1 MKHHR
6 TRKAVSL
13 LLSLLMAV
21 QLLPL
26 EAGAASEMA
35 GKKAGD
41 VLFNNGEK
49 DRLFVSETAY
59 SLAPGITEYVT
70 YTNEPDGLNQNIDY
84 FCEVDLSQA
93 EVMTGYAGME
103 NILEKKTI
111 NWRMQTVSGQVE
123 DTQSYFTRSEKYADC
138 TIAAALNADYY
149 NMATGQPTGLLI
161 IDGTVYNPSSGG
173 YYFGID
179 KSGKAVISND
189 KSEAALAELSY
200 AVGGGSLLVNNGQVN
215 VGSGGRNVTYSAI
228 GIKPDGTV
236 VSMVCYGQSYP
247 ISCGYNQFEVAQ
259 MMKARGCQTAVLLDG
274 SGSSTFV
281 SRRDG
286 DSKPQTRNHP
296 SDGQERQ
303 VSSSIFFISRAKA
316 DGIFDHATIAPTNEV
331 YTPGSVVSFTAAG
344 ADRSGA
350 PAPLPSGLTWTVDAD
365 YGTID
370 SATGVFTSNGKT
382 GDVRVYLNQGGTQVG
397 STTITIADPDQ
408 ITFAEASVSMGNGDT
423 GDLGLRVYYQQ
434 REVHYQDGDLDWS
447 IQPTQ
452 YSRKEYVNSTY
463 NYRYKGLSG
472 AVRTDPHP
480 KGITT
485 TMAPPD
491 RLLDHSDTSTGGW
504 GIGDLKGVAL
514 GWVGGGLADDYA
526 EEGWVFASHNFKVV
540 TETEGEQLNK
550 LTVGEVKN
558 NKLTIDPVYTGTDL
572 SAPEHELTATE
583 KTATAITATVTV
595 SSKTNPD
602 IKGSVTLNACKEPSV
617 AMDFEQGEMKIFHGL
632 TQDGASDFRGEF
644 VDGTYTAFSEAK
656 NEKTLK
662 NEGYD
667 VVCVS
672 YVGRQGGSP
681 QIGTATVVNRADG
694 YPVRFGDNSLKVDYD
709 IPGNP
714 SGTDGV
720 CFGPTEEIDLSTLGN
735 PSRIGIWVYIPANTP
750 NLWLRLRY
758 RDGSGNTS
766 QVDFTENDIYRPN
779 NVARNADNGWH
790 YFEADISHLQT
801 PVTIPAGMAV
811 RIMYCAAKQ
820 SQGAAKAWASPV
832 GWVKCKTDANGN
844 IILTDRTDARL
855 TSFTTGEQTGMNIGA
870 TVPETVTLSTTKE
883 TVKIDKVPIPEYL
896 ATFGSGGA
904 CTGTLPYKGSLYFD
918 NLTFVYGS
926 TTEDKTNPVI
936 ESVIVNQE
944 KELQTGMSF
953 ESSSIDI
960 QATYRDSVADDR
972 NNTGVDYAAL
982 YVDGRKVDCI
992 ASTSELRAG
1001 LKLANGSHAIKISV
1015 VDGYGNETAQ
1025 SYQITVNDPE
1035 GEGAPIQVTAHEASA
1050 VLGRTVTLDFTP
1062 RDNSV
1067 ASMTADVQLPAAFA
1081 QDYVLTDAQGNAIEA
1096 TYNSATEVLRFTVD
1110 GAVNSGPMAT
1120 LTVKVPTSAVPG
1132 ANFTCIVSGLAG
1144 EASFS
1149 DTITLPISA
1158 PYTVSAGR
1166 MVVGLPET
1174 CYFLITHSA
1183 SGQPALGVGLYQG
1196 ETLLGTSDAEGKVFV
1211 TVNGEET
1218 TLTVTARDSE
1228 GGVSSAL
1235 TAAVYLPQGKADGTP
1250 THVWRNAAD
1259 SADSLNVGWLADPTK
1274 ADEGAKLRLA
1284 ESQDAL
1290 AEGAVYDGTCRLL
1303 TFTDGAAAYVCGAK
1317 AEDLKSGTTYYYQ
1330 VGDGT
1335 HWSEIRSFTT
1345 GYVNTDVEA
1354 LIFGDL
1360 QESDNTTLTGILNG
1374 LDLTDYDLTIQ
1385 TGDLVDNGG
1394 NYSYWDKTLAML
1406 DGLTGSR
1413 LFAVGNHEQDGSGD
1427 PNTTFYNQGN
1437 SNYYSAVYGNVFVAT
1452 LAYNGFTAESLAKLV
1467 SDAQASN
1474 ATWKILV
1481 MHQPVYYT
1489 NPGAG
1494 MGAVAQKQVYT
1505 AAQEAGIDVVLSGHD
1520 HSYARTEPLYNGAV
1534 DNEKGITY
1542 FICGSL
1548 GEKSYGITDDPDFHF
1563 VKLEGNYNAVYLTLS
1578 TTSDT
1583 LCIRAYDY
1591 SSGNAE
1597 LLDSFTKEKSG
1608 EHSHS
1613 YQWDGGS
1620 RLVCGC
1626 GYNISAA
1633 SYTGYAG
1640 YTLDGKSGQVYFNAG
1655 TLMTGVFAVGEDV
1668 VHHAGEDGF
1677 IHNSETINTAK
1688 CWENGY
1694 LGCWCKDCNKFFQ
1707 MTEKRRQGHLYD
1719 EDHVCTRQVFNTDTF
1734 QWEVCGLQGKDI
1746 ATLDATLAYKYGF
1759 YTGEAKRPAVTV
1771 KDGDYT
1777 LFPQSTYGDYMP
1789 YWENNVNVGLAR
1801 VRIVGYADGPYYG
1814 ERVLTFEVVPQNL
1827 SASDFTT
1834 ETTANSVR
1842 LSWNAAPGAT
1852 QYIVSQNI
1860 DGTWTRLGVT
1870 DAPEYTV
1877 TGLDQ
1882 GEYQFRVRPFAEV
1895 EGVNYYSTKNSPV
1908 VTVTLDASAL
1918 RFSLGSR
1925 VERSYGDEAFI
1936 NAASFDGDTAGFTY
1950 SSGDADVAEVNAET
1964 GEVTIRNAGTAVI
1977 TATNGT
1983 VTGEYRLVVL
1993 PKQVEITWN
2002 IPEDLVYNGQPAQVT
2017 AEVASGLLEGD
2028 DCQVSVSG
2036 GQEIDAGTHTATAAG
2051 LSNPNY
2057 ALSAERTVQYTIQ
2070 PAVLHELIWSN
2081 TELTYTGTP
2090 IAPTATAEAG
2100 VVEGDTVTFAVPT
2113 AVEAGSYVVSAVSRN
2128 SNYVVAEDANTCR
2141 FTIAMPEIT
2150 LAGADGDQLTWYLE
2164 GSTIYVCGITS
2175 AEAVTVS
2182 VTAKLLDGA
2191 QSASAQVTCGQTDG
2205 SVSMGGITY
2214 TVNAEKL
2221 IAALPKIDLAEGET
2235 QMEIPELELGED
2247 AKAELDAAANAED
2260 NGLNGLNASLA
2271 AGAEDLVLNALGE
2284 TKMPENGVEL
2294 KTYGSMT
2301 VVEYVPGTSYTVDI
2315 VPSFELS
2322 EKDSEAEPI
2331 AKGVIANAQLEAPVE
2346 VVLEVPAGI
2355 TLDENTTYIRH
2366 IHEDGSSSYIK
2377 PHRIEG
2383 QTLYFYTDSFSRF
2396 QVVSDSR
2403 SASIAFP
2410 TEDGVQV
2417 RIYGP
2422 ENIGTALPSVEAPE
2436 GKTFK
2441 GWKIGEET
2449 YTSVTEELLDA
2460 LADAEDTVQ
2469 AEPVFQDKEQGGGTI
2484 PGGGGGGICAETYPI
2499 TVAAVENGTVSPD
2512 QQSAAEGDTVTI
2524 TVKAEEG
2531 YQLKSITAVGEDGA
2545 AIALTD
2551 KGDGTY
2557 QFTMPGTAVEIRAE
2571 FVAEKT
2577 FPDVAEGSY
2586 CDEAVKW
2593 AVKNGI
2599 TLGFA
2604 NGLFAP
2610 EQSCTRAQIVTFLWR
2625 AAGSPAPKTT
2635 VNPFQDIQESMFCYQ
2650 AVLWAVENGVTKGTT
2665 ETTFS
2670 PNDTCTRGQSVTFLY
2685 RAVGKQTESQVTF
2698 PDVAAGSYCADAVA
2712 WAVENGV
2719 TKGLANGLFGPNE
2732 NCTRGQIVTFLYRAY
2747 TKAN

>member
-1 MKHHR
+1 MKHIW
-6 TRKAVSL
+6 KK
-13 LLSLLMAV
+13 LLSLSLAVIMAV

-26 EAGAASEMA
+26 QTGAVSAMQD
-35 GKKAGD
+35 KKAGD
-41 VLFNNGEK
+41 VLFQNEGK
-49 DRLFVSETAY
+49 DRLFVSETEY
-59 SLAPGITEYVT
+59 PLAPGITEYVT
-70 YTNEPDGLNQNIDY
+70 YSNERDGQNQNIDY

-93 EVMTGYAGME
+93 KIMTGYAGME
-103 NILEKKTI
+103 NILENQKI
-111 NWRMQTVSGQVE
+111 NWRMQTVSGQVK
-123 DTQSYFTRSEKYADC
+123 DTQSYFTRSKNYADY
-138 TIAAALNADYY
+138 TIAAAINADYY
-149 NMATGQPTGLLI
+149 NMATGQPNGLLLI
-161 IDGTVYNPSSGG
+161 NGKVYNQGNRE
-173 YYFGID
+173 YYFGIKKD
-179 KSGKAVISND
+179 DGKAVISD
-189 KSEAALAELSY
+189 DHSETALNALSY
-200 AVGGGSLLVNNGQVN
+200 AVAGGALLVKDGKVN
-215 VGSGGRNVTYSAI
+215 VTPGGRNVTYTAI

-247 ISCGYNQFEVAQ
+247 ISCGYTAYEVAQ
-259 MMKARGCQTAVLLDG
+259 MMKARGCQTAIMLDG

-281 SRRDG
+281 SRREG
-286 DSKPQTRNHP
+286 DKEPQTRNHP

-303 VSSSIFFISRAKA
+303 VSSSIFFISQAKA
-316 DGIFDHATIAPTNEV
+316 SGIFDHAAITPANEV
-331 YTPGSVVSFTAAG
+331 YTPNSAVTFTAAG
-344 ADRSGA
+344 ADSSGA
-350 PAPLPSGLTWTVDAD
+350 AAPLPAGLTWTVDSK

-370 SATGVFTSNGKT
+370 STTGKFTSNGIT
-382 GDVRVYLNQGGTQVG
+382 GDVTVYLNQGGKPVG
-397 STTITIADPDQ
+397 KTTITIANPDQ
-408 ITFAEASVSMGNGDT
+408 ITFAETAVSMGKGDT
-423 GDLGLRVYYQQ
+423 GNLGLRVYYQK
-434 REVHYQDGDLDWS
+434 REVHYQDGDLKWK

-452 YSRKEYVNSTY
+452 YSRKEYVSGN
-463 NYRYKGLSG
+463 RY
-472 AVRTDPHP
+472 
-480 KGITT
+480 
-485 TMAPPD
+485 
-491 RLLDHSDTSTGGW
+491 DT
-504 GIGDLKGVAL
+504 
-514 GWVGGGLADDYA
+514 
-526 EEGWVFASHNFKVV
+526 V
-540 TETEGEQLNK
+540 TENESNRMQFLTVGTVADNK
-550 LTVGEVKN
+550 LTV
-558 NKLTIDPVYTGTDL
+558 DPIYTGKNLKQNESYTL
-572 SAPEHELTATE
+572 AEIE

-595 SSKTNPD
+595 SSTANDK
-602 IKGSVTLNACKEPSV
+602 IQGSVILNACKEPKV
-617 AMDFEQGEMKIFHGL
+617 ALNFETENAKIFHGL
-632 TQDGASDFRGEF
+632 TKNGASDFWGQFEN
-644 VDGTYTAFSEAK
+644 GKYTAFAASK
-656 NEKTLK
+656 NEKDLK

-672 YVGRQGGSP
+672 YDGRQSGNP
-681 QIGTATVVNRADG
+681 QIGTATVVNREDG
-694 YPVRFGDNSLKVDYD
+694 YPVRFGDHSLKVDYK

-714 SGTDGV
+714 NNTDGI

-735 PSRIGIWVYIPANTP
+735 PSKVGIWVYIPKDTP

-844 IILTDRTDARL
+844 IILTDRTDVRL
-855 TSFTTGEQTGMNIGA
+855 TSFTTGEQTGLNIGT

-953 ESSSIDI
+953 ASSSIDI
-960 QATYRDSVADDR
+960 QATYHDSDETDK
-972 NNTGVDYAAL
+972 NSTGVDYAAL

-992 ASTSELRAG
+992 ASTAELRAG
-1001 LKLANGSHAIKISV
+1001 LKLANGPHAIKISV

-1025 SYQITVNDPE
+1025 SYQITVDDPE

-1081 QDYVLTDAQGNAIEA
+1081 QGYVLTDAQGNAIEA
-1096 TYNSATEVLRFTVD
+1096 AYNSATEVLRFTVD

-1132 ANFTCIVSGLAG
+1132 ANFTCIVSGLAKVVKKDM
-1144 EASFS
+1144 EEVSFS
-1149 DTITLPISA
+1149 GTITLPISA

-1174 CYFLITHSA
+1174 GYFLITHSA

-1196 ETLLGTSDAEGKVFV
+1196 ETLLGTSDAEGKVSV
-1211 TVNGEET
+1211 KVNGEEKN
-1218 TLTVTARDSE
+1218 LTVTARDSE

-1274 ADEGAKLRLA
+1274 AAEGAKLRLA

-1290 AEGAVYDGTCRLL
+1290 AEGTVYDGTCRLL

-1335 HWSEIRSFTT
+1335 RWSEIRSFTT

-1489 NPGAG
+1489 NAVAG
-1494 MGAVAQKQVYT
+1494 MGAAAQKQVYT

-1548 GEKSYGITDDPDFHF
+1548 GEKSYGITDNEAFHF

-1583 LCIRAYDY
+1583 LRIRAYDY

-1734 QWEVCGLQGKDI
+1734 EWEVCGLQGKDI

-2221 IAALPKIDLAEGET
+2221 IAALPEIDLAEGET

-2301 VVEYVPGTSYTVDI
+2301 VVEYIPGTSYTVDI
-2315 VPSFELS
+2315 VPGFELS

-2355 TLDENTTYIRH
+2355 TLDENTYIRH
-2366 IHEDGSSSYIK
+2366 IHADGSSSYIK

-2484 PGGGGGGICAETYPI
+2484 PGGGGGGIRAETYPI
-2499 TVAAVENGTVSPD
+2499 TVAAVENGTISLD
-2512 QQSAAEGDTVTI
+2512 QKSAAEGDTVTI

-2698 PDVAAGSYCADAVA
+2698 PDVVAGSYCADAVA

>member
-26 EAGAASEMA
+26 EVGAVSAME
-35 GKKAGD
+35 GKKAGE
-41 VLFNNGEK
+41 VLFNNNGEK

-111 NWRMQTVSGQVE
+111 NWRMQAVSGQVE

-179 KSGKAVISND
+179 KNGKALISND
-189 KSEAALAELSY
+189 KSEDALAELSY
-200 AVGGGSLLVNNGQVN
+200 AVGGGSLLVKNGEVN
-215 VGSGGRNVTYSAI
+215 VSSGGRNVTYSAI

-247 ISCGYNQFEVAQ
+247 ISCGYNQYEVAQ

-316 DGIFDHATIAPTNEV
+316 DGIFEHAAIAPANEV
-331 YTPGSVVSFTAAG
+331 YTPGSVVNFAAAG

-350 PAPLPSGLTWTVDAD
+350 PAPLPSGLTWTVDAA

-370 SATGVFTSNGKT
+370 SATGIFRSNGTT
-382 GDVRVYLNQGGTQVG
+382 GDVRVYLNQNGTQVG

-423 GDLGLRVYYQQ
+423 DDLGLRVYYQQ
-434 REVHYQDGDLDWS
+434 REVHYQDGDLNWD

-452 YSRKEYVNSTY
+452 YSRKEYVSGT
-463 NYRYKGLSG
+463 RYE
-472 AVRTDPHP
+472 T
-480 KGITT
+480 
-485 TMAPPD
+485 
-491 RLLDHSDTSTGGW
+491 
-504 GIGDLKGVAL
+504 
-514 GWVGGGLADDYA
+514 
-526 EEGWVFASHNFKVV
+526 V
-540 TETEGEQLNK
+540 TETNSNRMQY
-550 LTVGEVKN
+550 LTVGTVSN
-558 NKLTIDPVYTGTDL
+558 NKLTIAPVYTGTNLRQGADYTL
-572 SAPEHELTATE
+572 AEIE

-602 IKGSVTLNACKEPSV
+602 IKGSVTLNACKEPQV
-617 AMDFEQGEMKIFHGL
+617 ALDFEKQGMKVFHGL
-632 TQDGASDFRGEF
+632 TKDGANDYQGQFL
-644 VDGTYTAFSEAK
+644 DGTYQAFSSAK
-656 NEKTLK
+656 DGSQISE
-662 NEGYD
+662 EGYEIA
-667 VVCVS
+667 CLS
-672 YVGRQGGSP
+672 YTDRTTDGRQVGKAE
-681 QIGTATVVNRADG
+681 IVTKTDE
-694 YPVRFGDNSLKVDYD
+694 YPVRFGEQALKVSYD
-709 IPGNP
+709 FTTNKGV
-714 SGTDGV
+714 TDGV
-720 CFGPTEEIDLSTLGN
+720 CFGFSEPIDLEKLGN
-735 PSRIGIWVYIPANTP
+735 PTRLGIWVYIPKNTP

-758 RDGSGNTS
+758 QDGSGNTS
-766 QVDFTENDIYRPN
+766 QVSFTEGDIWKPN
-779 NVARNADNGWH
+779 NVARNADDGWH
-790 YFEADISHLQT
+790 YFEADISSLQT
-801 PVTIPAGMAV
+801 PITIPAGMCV
-811 RIMYCAAKQ
+811 RIMMANPKQ
-820 SQGAAKAWASPV
+820 SQGESLQWASPQ
-832 GWVKCKTDANGN
+832 GWVKCKSDENGN
-844 IILTDRTDARL
+844 IILTERDDPRL
-855 TSFTTGEQTGMNIGA
+855 TEFTGGYYDHPINIGQY
-870 TVPETVTLSTTKE
+870 VPETAKLATTGDTVT
-883 TVKIDKVPIPEYL
+883 IGKVPIPEYL
-896 ATFGSGGA
+896 ATFNPTTQVA
-904 CTGTLPYKGSLYFD
+904 TKKLDLKGDLYFD

-944 KELQTGMSF
+944 KGLQTGMCF
-953 ESSSIDI
+953 ASSSIDI
-960 QATYRDSVADDR
+960 QATYHDSDETDK
-972 NNTGVDYAAL
+972 NSTGVDYAAL

-992 ASTSELRAG
+992 ASTAELRAG
-1001 LKLANGSHAIKISV
+1001 LKLANGPHTIKISV
-1015 VDGYGNETAQ
+1015 VDGYGNETTQ

-1035 GEGAPIQVTAHEASA
+1035 GESAPIQVTAHEASA

-1081 QDYVLTDAQGNAIEA
+1081 QDYVLTDAQENVIEA
-1096 TYNSATEVLRFTVD
+1096 TYNRATEVLRFTVD

-1174 CYFLITHSA
+1174 CYFLIAHSA

-1235 TAAVYLPQGKADGTP
+1235 MAAVYLPQGKADGTP

-1274 ADEGAKLRLA
+1274 AAEGAKLRLA

-1290 AEGAVYDGTCRLL
+1290 AEGTVYGGTCRLL

-1394 NYSYWDKTLAML
+1394 NYSYWDKTLTML

-1467 SDAQASN
+1467 SEAQASD
-1474 ATWKILV
+1474 ATWKLLV

-1489 NPGAG
+1489 NAVAG
-1494 MGAVAQKQVYT
+1494 MGENAQKQVYT
-1505 AAQEAGIDVVLSGHD
+1505 AAQEAGIDVALSGHD

-1548 GEKSYGITDDPDFHF
+1548 GEKSYGITDNPDFHF
-1563 VKLEGNYNAVYLTLS
+1563 AKLKGNYNAVYLTLS
-1578 TTSDT
+1578 ATSDT
-1583 LCIRAYDY
+1583 LRIQAYDY
-1591 SSGNAE
+1591 SNGNAE
-1597 LLDSFTKEKSG
+1597 LLDSFTKVKNG

-1620 RLVCGC
+1620 RLVCDC

-1633 SYTGYAG
+1633 AYTGYAS
-1640 YTLDGKSGQVYFNAG
+1640 YTLSEKSGQVYFNAG
-1655 TLMTGVFAVGEDV
+1655 TLMKGVFAVGEDV
-1668 VHHAGEDGF
+1668 VHHAGEDGI

-1707 MTEKRRQGHLYD
+1707 MTEKRRQGHLYN
-1719 EDHVCTRQVFNTDTF
+1719 EDHVCTRKVFNTDTF
-1734 QWEVCGLQGKDI
+1734 QWETCGLQGKDI
-1746 ATLDATLAYKYGF
+1746 ATLDATLAYQYGF

-1771 KDGDYT
+1771 KDGNYT

-1827 SASDFTT
+1827 TASDFTT

-1842 LSWNAAPGAT
+1842 LSWKAALGAT

-1860 DGTWTRLGVT
+1860 NGTWTRLGIT
-1870 DAPEYTV
+1870 DTTEYTV

-1895 EGVNYYSTKNSPV
+1895 EGVNYYSTKNSPA
-1908 VTVTLDASAL
+1908 VTVTLGASAL

-1925 VERSYGDEAFI
+1925 VERSYGDEPFI
-1936 NAASFDGDTAGFTY
+1936 NEASSDGDVSGFTY
-1950 SSGDADVAEVNAET
+1950 TSEDTDVAEVNAET
-1964 GEVTIRNAGTAVI
+1964 GEVSIRNAGTTVI
-1977 TATNGT
+1977 TATDGT
-1983 VTGEYRLVVL
+1983 ITGEYRLLVQ
-1993 PKQVEITWN
+1993 PKQVGIRWD
-2002 IPEDLVYNGQPAQVT
+2002 IPEDIIYNGQPAHIT
-2017 AEVASGLLEGD
+2017 AEVSSGLLDGD
-2028 DCQVSVSG
+2028 VCQVSVSG
-2036 GQEIDAGTHTATAAG
+2036 GQETNAGSHTAMAVE
-2051 LSNPNY
+2051 LSNSNY
-2057 ALSAERTVQYTIQ
+2057 ALPEERTAQYTIQ
-2070 PAVLHELIWSN
+2070 PAALHILIWSN

-2090 IAPTATAEAG
+2090 IAPTASVEEG
-2100 VVEGDTVTFAVPT
+2100 VAEGDTVTFAVPA
-2113 AVEAGSYVVSAVSRN
+2113 AVETGRYVVSAVSKN
-2128 SNYVVAEDANTCR
+2128 SNYVVAEDANTCN
-2141 FTIAMPEIT
+2141 FTIVMPEIT
-2150 LAGADGDQLTWYLE
+2150 LTGTDGDQIAWYLD

-2175 AEAVTVS
+2175 AEKVNVS
-2182 VTAKLLDGA
+2182 VTAKLSDGA
-2191 QSASAQVTCGQTDG
+2191 QSASAQIACGQKDG
-2205 SVSMGGITY
+2205 SISMGGITY

-2221 IAALPKIDLAEGET
+2221 IAVRSEIDLVEGET
-2235 QMEIPELELGED
+2235 RIEIPDLELGED
-2247 AKAELDAAANAED
+2247 AREELATAVNAGS
-2260 NGLNGLNASLA
+2260 NRLNGLNASLA
-2271 AGAEDLVLNALGE
+2271 SRVEDLVQNAMGE
-2284 TKMPENGVEL
+2284 TEMPVNGVNV
-2294 KTYGSMT
+2294 KTYGNMT
-2301 VVEYVPGTSYTVDI
+2301 VVEYIPGTSYTVGI

-2322 EKDSEAEPI
+2322 EKDGETGPI
-2331 AKGVIANAQLEAPVE
+2331 AKGVIANAQLDAPVE
-2346 VVLEVPAGI
+2346 VALEVPAGI
-2355 TLDENTTYIRH
+2355 ALGENTYIRH
-2366 IHEDGSSSYIK
+2366 IHENGSSSYIK

-2383 QTLYFYTDSFSRF
+2383 HRLYFYTGSFSRF
-2396 QVVSDSR
+2396 EVVSDSR
-2403 SASIAFP
+2403 RVSIEFP
-2410 TEDGVQV
+2410 TEDGTQT

-2422 ENIGTALPSVEAPE
+2422 ENVGAVLPSVTPPD
-2436 GKTFK
+2436 GKIFK
-2441 GWKIGEET
+2441 GWMVGEKT
-2449 YTSVTEELLDA
+2449 YTSVTEEMLNTFVGM
-2460 LADAEDTVQ
+2460 ADAVQ
-2469 AEPVFQDKEQGGGTI
+2469 AEPVFQDRNQGGEGIPSGSSSGSSTYPVEVSNKEYGTI
-2484 PGGGGGGICAETYPI
+2484 
-2499 TVAAVENGTVSPD
+2499 TVSPKNA
-2512 QQSAAEGDTVTI
+2512 SEGDTVTV
-2524 TVKAEEG
+2524 TVKPDSG
-2531 YQLKSITAVGEDGA
+2531 YVLGSLTVTDSKGNELK
-2545 AIALTD
+2545 LTD
-2551 KGDGTY
+2551 KGNGKYT
-2557 QFTMPGTAVEIRAE
+2557 FTMPSGKVEVKA
-2571 FVAEKT
+2571 T
-2577 FPDVAEGSY
+2577 FMEDNSLLSFFYDVPNDAY
-2586 CDEAVKW
+2586 YYEAVKW

-2599 TLGFA
+2599 TDGIG
-2604 NGLFAP
+2604 NSLFGP
-2610 EQSCTRAQIVTFLWR
+2610 DLPCTRAQIVTFLWR
-2625 AAGSPAPKTT
+2625 AAGSPEPKST
-2635 VNPFQDIQESMFCYQ
+2635 
-2650 AVLWAVENGVTKGTT
+2650 
-2665 ETTFS
+2665 
-2670 PNDTCTRGQSVTFLY
+2670 
-2685 RAVGKQTESQVTF
+2685 
-2698 PDVAAGSYCADAVA
+2698 AAGMTDVVSGSYYEKAVA
-2712 WAVENGV
+2712 WAIENGITTGTTTSTFSPDATCTRAQAVTFLARALNAKAEGKAEFSDVPADSYFAEAVAWAASNGV
-2719 TKGLANGLFGPNE
+2719 TEGVGNGLFAPDN
-2732 NCTRGQIVTFLYRAY
+2732 NCTRGQIVTFLWRAY
-2747 TKAN
+2747 NK

>member
-26 EAGAASEMA
+26 EAGAASAME

-161 IDGTVYNPSSGG
+161 IDGKVYNPSSGG

-179 KSGKAVISND
+179 KKSGKAVISND

-200 AVGGGSLLVNNGQVN
+200 AVGGGSLLVKDGEVN
-215 VGSGGRNVTYSAI
+215 VGNGGRNVTYSAI

-247 ISCGYNQFEVAQ
+247 ISCGYNQYEVAQ

-331 YTPGSVVSFTAAG
+331 YTPGSVVNFTAAG

-350 PAPLPSGLTWTVDAD
+350 PAPLPSGLTWTVDAA
-365 YGTID
+365 YGNID
-370 SATGVFTSNGKT
+370 SATGVFQSNGT
-382 GDVRVYLNQGGTQVG
+382 AGDVRVYLNQGGTQVG
-397 STTITIADPDQ
+397 SAIITIAAPDQ

-434 REVHYQDGDLDWS
+434 REVHYRDGDLDWS

-452 YSRKEYVNSTY
+452 YSRKEYASGT
-463 NYRYKGLSG
+463 RYE
-472 AVRTDPHP
+472 T
-480 KGITT
+480 
-485 TMAPPD
+485 
-491 RLLDHSDTSTGGW
+491 
-504 GIGDLKGVAL
+504 
-514 GWVGGGLADDYA
+514 
-526 EEGWVFASHNFKVV
+526 V
-540 TETEGEQLNK
+540 TETNPNRMQY
-550 LTVGEVKN
+550 LTVGTVSN
-558 NKLTIDPVYTGTDL
+558 NKLTIAPVYTGTNLNQGTDYTL
-572 SAPEHELTATE
+572 AEIE

-681 QIGTATVVNRADG
+681 QIGTATIVNRADG
-694 YPVRFGDNSLKVDYD
+694 YPVRFGDNSLKVGYD

-820 SQGAAKAWASPV
+820 SQGAAKAWAAPV

-855 TSFTTGEQTGMNIGA
+855 TSFTTGEQTGLNIGA

-944 KELQTGMSF
+944 TELQTGMSF

-982 YVDGRKVDCI
+982 Y
-992 ASTSELRAG
+992 
-1001 LKLANGSHAIKISV
+1001 
-1015 VDGYGNETAQ
+1015 
-1025 SYQITVNDPE
+1025 
-1035 GEGAPIQVTAHEASA
+1035 
-1050 VLGRTVTLDFTP
+1050 
-1062 RDNSV
+1062 
-1067 ASMTADVQLPAAFA
+1067 SM
-1081 QDYVLTDAQGNAIEA
+1081 G
-1096 TYNSATEVLRFTVD
+1096 
-1110 GAVNSGPMAT
+1110 
-1120 LTVKVPTSAVPG
+1120 
-1132 ANFTCIVSGLAG
+1132 
-1144 EASFS
+1144 
-1149 DTITLPISA
+1149 
-1158 PYTVSAGR
+1158 
-1166 MVVGLPET
+1166 
-1174 CYFLITHSA
+1174 
-1183 SGQPALGVGLYQG
+1183 
-1196 ETLLGTSDAEGKVFV
+1196 
-1211 TVNGEET
+1211 
-1218 TLTVTARDSE
+1218 
-1228 GGVSSAL
+1228 
-1235 TAAVYLPQGKADGTP
+1235 
-1250 THVWRNAAD
+1250 
-1259 SADSLNVGWLADPTK
+1259 
-1274 ADEGAKLRLA
+1274 
-1284 ESQDAL
+1284 
-1290 AEGAVYDGTCRLL
+1290 
-1303 TFTDGAAAYVCGAK
+1303 
-1317 AEDLKSGTTYYYQ
+1317 
-1330 VGDGT
+1330 
-1335 HWSEIRSFTT
+1335 
-1345 GYVNTDVEA
+1345 
-1354 LIFGDL
+1354 
-1360 QESDNTTLTGILNG
+1360 
-1374 LDLTDYDLTIQ
+1374 
-1385 TGDLVDNGG
+1385 
-1394 NYSYWDKTLAML
+1394 
-1406 DGLTGSR
+1406 
-1413 LFAVGNHEQDGSGD
+1413 
-1427 PNTTFYNQGN
+1427 
-1437 SNYYSAVYGNVFVAT
+1437 
-1452 LAYNGFTAESLAKLV
+1452 
-1467 SDAQASN
+1467 
-1474 ATWKILV
+1474 
-1481 MHQPVYYT
+1481 
-1489 NPGAG
+1489 
-1494 MGAVAQKQVYT
+1494 
-1505 AAQEAGIDVVLSGHD
+1505 
-1520 HSYARTEPLYNGAV
+1520 
-1534 DNEKGITY
+1534 
-1542 FICGSL
+1542 
-1548 GEKSYGITDDPDFHF
+1548 
-1563 VKLEGNYNAVYLTLS
+1563 
-1578 TTSDT
+1578 
-1583 LCIRAYDY
+1583 
-1591 SSGNAE
+1591 
-1597 LLDSFTKEKSG
+1597 
-1608 EHSHS
+1608 
-1613 YQWDGGS
+1613 
-1620 RLVCGC
+1620 
-1626 GYNISAA
+1626 
-1633 SYTGYAG
+1633 
-1640 YTLDGKSGQVYFNAG
+1640 
-1655 TLMTGVFAVGEDV
+1655 
-1668 VHHAGEDGF
+1668 
-1677 IHNSETINTAK
+1677 
-1688 CWENGY
+1688 
-1694 LGCWCKDCNKFFQ
+1694 
-1707 MTEKRRQGHLYD
+1707 
-1719 EDHVCTRQVFNTDTF
+1719 
-1734 QWEVCGLQGKDI
+1734 
-1746 ATLDATLAYKYGF
+1746 
-1759 YTGEAKRPAVTV
+1759 
-1771 KDGDYT
+1771 
-1777 LFPQSTYGDYMP
+1777 
-1789 YWENNVNVGLAR
+1789 
-1801 VRIVGYADGPYYG
+1801 
-1814 ERVLTFEVVPQNL
+1814 
-1827 SASDFTT
+1827 
-1834 ETTANSVR
+1834 
-1842 LSWNAAPGAT
+1842 
-1852 QYIVSQNI
+1852 
-1860 DGTWTRLGVT
+1860 
-1870 DAPEYTV
+1870 
-1877 TGLDQ
+1877 
-1882 GEYQFRVRPFAEV
+1882 
-1895 EGVNYYSTKNSPV
+1895 
-1908 VTVTLDASAL
+1908 
-1918 RFSLGSR
+1918 
-1925 VERSYGDEAFI
+1925 
-1936 NAASFDGDTAGFTY
+1936 
-1950 SSGDADVAEVNAET
+1950 
-1964 GEVTIRNAGTAVI
+1964 
-1977 TATNGT
+1977 
-1983 VTGEYRLVVL
+1983 
-1993 PKQVEITWN
+1993 
-2002 IPEDLVYNGQPAQVT
+2002 
-2017 AEVASGLLEGD
+2017 
-2028 DCQVSVSG
+2028 
-2036 GQEIDAGTHTATAAG
+2036 
-2051 LSNPNY
+2051 
-2057 ALSAERTVQYTIQ
+2057 
-2070 PAVLHELIWSN
+2070 
-2081 TELTYTGTP
+2081 
-2090 IAPTATAEAG
+2090 
-2100 VVEGDTVTFAVPT
+2100 
-2113 AVEAGSYVVSAVSRN
+2113 
-2128 SNYVVAEDANTCR
+2128 
-2141 FTIAMPEIT
+2141 
-2150 LAGADGDQLTWYLE
+2150 
-2164 GSTIYVCGITS
+2164 
-2175 AEAVTVS
+2175 AVTVS
-2182 VTAKLLDGA
+2182 VTAKLLGGA
-2191 QSASAQVTCGQTDG
+2191 QSASAQVSCGQTDG

-2221 IAALPKIDLAEGET
+2221 IAALPKIDLAEGEN
-2235 QMEIPELELGED
+2235 QMKIPELELEED
-2247 AKAELDAAANAED
+2247 AKAELEKAANAED

-2271 AGAEDLVLNALGE
+2271 AGAEDLVRNALGE
-2284 TKMPENGVEL
+2284 TKMPESGVEL

-2331 AKGVIANAQLEAPVE
+2331 AKGVITNAQLKAPVE
-2346 VVLEVPAGI
+2346 VVLKVPAGI
-2355 TLDENTTYIRH
+2355 TLDENTYVRH
-2366 IHEDGSSSYIK
+2366 IHADGSSNYIK

-2403 SASIAFP
+2403 SARIAFP

-2422 ENIGTALPSVEAPE
+2422 ENIGTELPSVEAPE

-2449 YTSVTEELLDA
+2449 YTSVTEELLNA
-2460 LADAEDTVQ
+2460 LADAEDTTVQ

-2484 PGGGGGGICAETYPI
+2484 PGGGGGIRVETYPI
-2499 TVAAVENGTVSPD
+2499 TVAAVENGAVSLD
-2512 QQSAAEGDTVTI
+2512 QKSAAEGDTVTI
-2524 TVKAEEG
+2524 TAKAEEG
-2531 YQLKSITAVGEDGA
+2531 HQLKSIAAVGEDGA

-2551 KGDGTY
+2551 KGNGTY
-2557 QFTMPGTAVEIRAE
+2557 QFTMPGTAVEIRVE
-2571 FVAEKT
+2571 FVEEKT

-2604 NGLFAP
+2604 NGFFAP
-2610 EQSCTRAQIVTFLWR
+2610 GQSCTRAQIVTFLWR

-2685 RAVGKQTESQVTF
+2685 RAVGMQTESQVTF
-2698 PDVAAGSYCADAVA
+2698 PDVAADSYCADAVA

-2732 NCTRGQIVTFLYRAY
+2732 NCTRGQIVTFLYRTY

>member
-26 EAGAASEMA
+26 EAGAASAME

-41 VLFNNGEK
+41 VLFNNEEK

-123 DTQSYFTRSEKYADC
+123 DTQSYFTRSEKYSDC

-161 IDGTVYNPSSGG
+161 IDGKVYNPSSGG

-189 KSEAALAELSY
+189 KSDAALAELSY
-200 AVGGGSLLVNNGQVN
+200 AVGGGSLLVKDGEVN
-215 VGSGGRNVTYSAI
+215 VGNGGRNVTYSAI

-247 ISCGYNQFEVAQ
+247 ISCGYNQYEVAQ

-331 YTPGSVVSFTAAG
+331 YTPGSVVNFTAAG

-350 PAPLPSGLTWTVDAD
+350 PAPLPSGLTWTVDAA
-365 YGTID
+365 YGIID
-370 SATGVFTSNGKT
+370 SATGIFQSNGTT

-397 STTITIADPDQ
+397 STIITIADPDQ

-434 REVHYQDGDLDWS
+434 REVHYRDGDLNWD

-452 YSRKEYVNSTY
+452 YSRKEYASGT
-463 NYRYKGLSG
+463 RYE
-472 AVRTDPHP
+472 T
-480 KGITT
+480 
-485 TMAPPD
+485 
-491 RLLDHSDTSTGGW
+491 
-504 GIGDLKGVAL
+504 
-514 GWVGGGLADDYA
+514 
-526 EEGWVFASHNFKVV
+526 V
-540 TETEGEQLNK
+540 TETNPNRMQY
-550 LTVGEVKN
+550 LTVGTVSN
-558 NKLTIDPVYTGTDL
+558 NKLTIAPVYTGTNLNQGTDYTL
-572 SAPEHELTATE
+572 AEIE

-681 QIGTATVVNRADG
+681 QIGTATIVNRADG
-694 YPVRFGDNSLKVDYD
+694 YPVRFGDNSLKVGYD

-820 SQGAAKAWASPV
+820 SQGAAKAWAAPV

-855 TSFTTGEQTGMNIGA
+855 TSFTTGEQTGLNIGA

-944 KELQTGMSF
+944 TELQTGMSF

-960 QATYRDSVADDR
+960 QATYHDSDETDK
-972 NNTGVDYAAL
+972 NSTGVDYAAL

-1001 LKLANGSHAIKISV
+1001 LKLANGSHTIKISV

-1067 ASMTADVQLPAAFA
+1067 TSMTAEVKLPAAFA
-1081 QDYVLTDAQGNAIEA
+1081 QDYALTDARGNAIEA
-1096 TYNSATEVLRFTVD
+1096 AYNSATEALRFTVD

-1149 DTITLPISA
+1149 GTITLPISA

-1166 MVVGLPET
+1166 MVVGLPKT

-1183 SGQPALGVGLYQG
+1183 SGQPAMGVGLYQG

-1211 TVNGEET
+1211 TVNGEEKN
-1218 TLTVTARDSE
+1218 LTVTARDSE

-1235 TAAVYLPQGKADGTP
+1235 TASVYLPQGKADGTP

-1274 ADEGAKLRLA
+1274 AAEAAKLRLA

-1290 AEGAVYDGTCRLL
+1290 TEGKVYDGTCRLL

-1330 VGDGT
+1330 VGDGER
-1335 HWSEIRSFTT
+1335 WSEIRSFTA

-1360 QESDNTTLTGILNG
+1360 QESENSTLTGILNG

-1394 NYSYWDKTLAML
+1394 NYSYWDKTFTML

-1427 PNTTFYNQGN
+1427 PNTTFYNQGD

-1467 SDAQASN
+1467 RDAQASN

-1489 NPGAG
+1489 NAVAG
-1494 MGAVAQKQVYT
+1494 MSAAAQQQVYT

-1548 GEKSYGITDDPDFHF
+1548 GEKSYGITDNEAFHF

-1583 LCIRAYDY
+1583 LRIQAYDY
-1591 SSGNAE
+1591 SSGNAK
-1597 LLDSFTKEKSG
+1597 LLDSFTKQKSG

-1620 RLVCGC
+1620 RLVCNC

-1633 SYTGYAG
+1633 AYTGYAG

-1668 VHHAGEDGF
+1668 VHHAGENGF
-1677 IHNSETINTAK
+1677 IHNSKTINTAK

-1734 QWEVCGLQGKDI
+1734 EWEVCGLQGKDI

-1908 VTVTLDASAL
+1908 VAVTLDASAL

-1950 SSGDADVAEVNAET
+1950 SSGNADVAEVNAET

-1993 PKQVEITWN
+1993 PKQVAITWN
-2002 IPEDLVYNGQPAQVT
+2002 IPKDLVYNGQPAQVT
-2017 AEVASGLLEGD
+2017 AEVASGLLLEGD

-2057 ALSAERTVQYTIQ
+2057 ALSAERTGQYTIQ

-2090 IAPTATAEAG
+2090 IAPTATAKAG
-2100 VVEGDTVTFAVPT
+2100 VVEGDTVIFAVPT

-2175 AEAVTVS
+2175 MGSMGAVTVS
-2182 VTAKLLDGA
+2182 VTAKLLGGA

-2221 IAALPKIDLAEGET
+2221 IAALPEIDLVEGEN
-2235 QMEIPELELGED
+2235 QMEIPPELKD
-2247 AKAELDAAANAED
+2247 AKAELEEAANAED
-2260 NGLNGLNASLA
+2260 NGLNGLSASLA
-2271 AGAEDLVLNALGE
+2271 AGAEDLVRKALGE
-2284 TKMPENGVEL
+2284 TEMPESGVEL

-2331 AKGVIANAQLEAPVE
+2331 AKGVITNAQLKAPVE
-2346 VVLEVPAGI
+2346 VVLKVPAGI
-2355 TLDENTTYIRH
+2355 TLDENTYVRH
-2366 IHEDGSSSYIK
+2366 IHADGSSNYIK

-2383 QTLYFYTDSFSRF
+2383 RTLYFYTDSFSRF

-2422 ENIGTALPSVEAPE
+2422 ENIGTELPSVEAPE

-2469 AEPVFQDKEQGGGTI
+2469 AEPVFRDKEQGGGTI
-2484 PGGGGGGICAETYPI
+2484 PGGGGGIRVETYPI
-2499 TVAAVENGTVSPD
+2499 TVAAVENGAVSLD
-2512 QQSAAEGDTVTI
+2512 QKSAAEGDTVTI
-2524 TVKAEEG
+2524 TAKAEEG
-2531 YQLKSITAVGEDGA
+2531 HQLKSIAAVGEDGA

-2551 KGDGTY
+2551 KGNGTY
-2557 QFTMPGTAVEIRAE
+2557 QFTMPGTAVEIRVE
-2571 FVAEKT
+2571 FVEEKT

-2610 EQSCTRAQIVTFLWR
+2610 GQSCTRAQIVTFLWR

-2685 RAVGKQTESQVTF
+2685 RAVGMQTESQVTF
-2698 PDVAAGSYCADAVA
+2698 PDVAADSYCADAVA

-2732 NCTRGQIVTFLYRAY
+2732 NCTRGQIVTFLYRTY

>member
-1 MKHHR
+1 M
-6 TRKAVSL
+6 
-13 LLSLLMAV
+13 
-21 QLLPL
+21 
-26 EAGAASEMA
+26 
-35 GKKAGD
+35 
-41 VLFNNGEK
+41 
-49 DRLFVSETAY
+49 
-59 SLAPGITEYVT
+59 
-70 YTNEPDGLNQNIDY
+70 
-84 FCEVDLSQA
+84 
-93 EVMTGYAGME
+93 
-103 NILEKKTI
+103 
-111 NWRMQTVSGQVE
+111 
-123 DTQSYFTRSEKYADC
+123 RS
-138 TIAAALNADYY
+138 
-149 NMATGQPTGLLI
+149 
-161 IDGTVYNPSSGG
+161 
-173 YYFGID
+173 
-179 KSGKAVISND
+179 
-189 KSEAALAELSY
+189 
-200 AVGGGSLLVNNGQVN
+200 
-215 VGSGGRNVTYSAI
+215 
-228 GIKPDGTV
+228 
-236 VSMVCYGQSYP
+236 
-247 ISCGYNQFEVAQ
+247 
-259 MMKARGCQTAVLLDG
+259 
-274 SGSSTFV
+274 
-281 SRRDG
+281 
-286 DSKPQTRNHP
+286 
-296 SDGQERQ
+296 
-303 VSSSIFFISRAKA
+303 
-316 DGIFDHATIAPTNEV
+316 
-331 YTPGSVVSFTAAG
+331 
-344 ADRSGA
+344 
-350 PAPLPSGLTWTVDAD
+350 
-365 YGTID
+365 
-370 SATGVFTSNGKT
+370 
-382 GDVRVYLNQGGTQVG
+382 
-397 STTITIADPDQ
+397 
-408 ITFAEASVSMGNGDT
+408 
-423 GDLGLRVYYQQ
+423 
-434 REVHYQDGDLDWS
+434 
-447 IQPTQ
+447 
-452 YSRKEYVNSTY
+452 
-463 NYRYKGLSG
+463 
-472 AVRTDPHP
+472 
-480 KGITT
+480 
-485 TMAPPD
+485 
-491 RLLDHSDTSTGGW
+491 
-504 GIGDLKGVAL
+504 
-514 GWVGGGLADDYA
+514 
-526 EEGWVFASHNFKVV
+526 
-540 TETEGEQLNK
+540 
-550 LTVGEVKN
+550 
-558 NKLTIDPVYTGTDL
+558 
-572 SAPEHELTATE
+572 
-583 KTATAITATVTV
+583 
-595 SSKTNPD
+595 
-602 IKGSVTLNACKEPSV
+602 
-617 AMDFEQGEMKIFHGL
+617 
-632 TQDGASDFRGEF
+632 
-644 VDGTYTAFSEAK
+644 
-656 NEKTLK
+656 
-662 NEGYD
+662 
-667 VVCVS
+667 
-672 YVGRQGGSP
+672 
-681 QIGTATVVNRADG
+681 
-694 YPVRFGDNSLKVDYD
+694 
-709 IPGNP
+709 
-714 SGTDGV
+714 
-720 CFGPTEEIDLSTLGN
+720 
-735 PSRIGIWVYIPANTP
+735 
-750 NLWLRLRY
+750 
-758 RDGSGNTS
+758 
-766 QVDFTENDIYRPN
+766 
-779 NVARNADNGWH
+779 
-790 YFEADISHLQT
+790 
-801 PVTIPAGMAV
+801 
-811 RIMYCAAKQ
+811 
-820 SQGAAKAWASPV
+820 
-832 GWVKCKTDANGN
+832 
-844 IILTDRTDARL
+844 
-855 TSFTTGEQTGMNIGA
+855 
-870 TVPETVTLSTTKE
+870 
-883 TVKIDKVPIPEYL
+883 
-896 ATFGSGGA
+896 
-904 CTGTLPYKGSLYFD
+904 
-918 NLTFVYGS
+918 
-926 TTEDKTNPVI
+926 
-936 ESVIVNQE
+936 
-944 KELQTGMSF
+944 
-953 ESSSIDI
+953 
-960 QATYRDSVADDR
+960 
-972 NNTGVDYAAL
+972 
-982 YVDGRKVDCI
+982 
-992 ASTSELRAG
+992 
-1001 LKLANGSHAIKISV
+1001 
-1015 VDGYGNETAQ
+1015 
-1025 SYQITVNDPE
+1025 
-1035 GEGAPIQVTAHEASA
+1035 
-1050 VLGRTVTLDFTP
+1050 
-1062 RDNSV
+1062 
-1067 ASMTADVQLPAAFA
+1067 
-1081 QDYVLTDAQGNAIEA
+1081 
-1096 TYNSATEVLRFTVD
+1096 
-1110 GAVNSGPMAT
+1110 
-1120 LTVKVPTSAVPG
+1120 
-1132 ANFTCIVSGLAG
+1132 
-1144 EASFS
+1144 
-1149 DTITLPISA
+1149 
-1158 PYTVSAGR
+1158 
-1166 MVVGLPET
+1166 
-1174 CYFLITHSA
+1174 
-1183 SGQPALGVGLYQG
+1183 
-1196 ETLLGTSDAEGKVFV
+1196 TSDAEGKVFV
-1211 TVNGEET
+1211 TVNGEKKN
-1218 TLTVTARDSE
+1218 LTVTARDSE

-1235 TAAVYLPQGKADGTP
+1235 TASVYLPQGKADGTP

-1259 SADSLNVGWLADPTK
+1259 SANSLNVGWLADPTK
-1274 ADEGAKLRLA
+1274 AAEAAKLRLA

-1290 AEGAVYDGTCRLL
+1290 AEGKVYDGTCRLL

-1330 VGDGT
+1330 VGDGER
-1335 HWSEIRSFTT
+1335 WSEIRSFTA

-1360 QESDNTTLTGILNG
+1360 QESENTTLTGILNG

-1394 NYSYWDKTLAML
+1394 NYSYWDKTFTML

-1427 PNTTFYNQGN
+1427 PNTTFYNQGD

-1467 SDAQASN
+1467 RDAQASN

-1489 NPGAG
+1489 NAVAG
-1494 MGAVAQKQVYT
+1494 MSAAAQQQVYT

-1548 GEKSYGITDDPDFHF
+1548 GEKSYGITDNEAFHF

-1583 LCIRAYDY
+1583 LRIQAYDY
-1591 SSGNAE
+1591 SSGNAK
-1597 LLDSFTKEKSG
+1597 LLDSFTKQKSG

-1620 RLVCGC
+1620 RLVCSC

-1633 SYTGYAG
+1633 AYTGYAG

-1668 VHHAGEDGF
+1668 VHHAGENGF
-1677 IHNSETINTAK
+1677 IHNSEPINTAK

-1734 QWEVCGLQGKDI
+1734 EWEVCGLQGKDI

-1908 VTVTLDASAL
+1908 VAVTLDASAL

-1950 SSGDADVAEVNAET
+1950 SSGNADVAEVNAET

-1993 PKQVEITWN
+1993 PKQVAITWN
-2002 IPEDLVYNGQPAQVT
+2002 IPKDLVYNGQPAQVT
-2017 AEVASGLLEGD
+2017 AEVASGLLLEGD

-2090 IAPTATAEAG
+2090 IAPTATAKAG
-2100 VVEGDTVTFAVPT
+2100 VVEGDTVIFAVPT

-2175 AEAVTVS
+2175 MGSMGAVTVS

-2247 AKAELDAAANAED
+2247 AKAELEEAANAED

-2271 AGAEDLVLNALGE
+2271 AGAEDLVRNALGE
-2284 TKMPENGVEL
+2284 TEMPENGVEL

-2301 VVEYVPGTSYTVDI
+2301 VVEYVPEISYTVDI

-2355 TLDENTTYIRH
+2355 TLDENTYIRH
-2366 IHEDGSSSYIK
+2366 IHADGSSSYIK

-2484 PGGGGGGICAETYPI
+2484 PGGGGGGIRAETYPI
-2499 TVAAVENGTVSPD
+2499 TVAAVENGAVSLD
-2512 QQSAAEGDTVTI
+2512 QKSAAEGDTVTI

-2551 KGDGTY
+2551 KGDGPY

-2599 TLGFA
+2599 TFGFA

-2685 RAVGKQTESQVTF
+2685 RAVGMQTESQVTF
-2698 PDVAAGSYCADAVA
+2698 PDVAADSYCADAVA

-2732 NCTRGQIVTFLYRAY
+2732 NCTRSQIVTFLYRTY

>member
-26 EAGAASEMA
+26 ETGAASAME
-35 GKKAGD
+35 GEKAGD

-161 IDGTVYNPSSGG
+161 IDGKVYNPSSGG

-200 AVGGGSLLVNNGQVN
+200 AVGGGSLLVKDGEVN
-215 VGSGGRNVTYSAI
+215 VGNGGRNVTYSAI

-247 ISCGYNQFEVAQ
+247 ISCGYNQYEVAQ

-331 YTPGSVVSFTAAG
+331 YTPGSKVKFTAAG

-350 PAPLPSGLTWTVDAD
+350 PAPLPSGLTWTVDAA
-365 YGTID
+365 YGNID
-370 SATGVFTSNGKT
+370 SATGVFQSNGT
-382 GDVRVYLNQGGTQVG
+382 AGDVRVYLNQGGTQVG
-397 STTITIADPDQ
+397 SAIITIAAPDQ

-434 REVHYQDGDLDWS
+434 REVHYRDGDLDWS

-452 YSRKEYVNSTY
+452 YSRKEYASGT
-463 NYRYKGLSG
+463 RYE
-472 AVRTDPHP
+472 T
-480 KGITT
+480 
-485 TMAPPD
+485 
-491 RLLDHSDTSTGGW
+491 
-504 GIGDLKGVAL
+504 
-514 GWVGGGLADDYA
+514 
-526 EEGWVFASHNFKVV
+526 V
-540 TETEGEQLNK
+540 TETNPNRMQY
-550 LTVGEVKN
+550 LTVGTVSN
-558 NKLTIDPVYTGTDL
+558 NKLTIAPVYTGTNLNQGTDYTL
-572 SAPEHELTATE
+572 AEIE

-595 SSKTNPD
+595 SSKTKPE

-681 QIGTATVVNRADG
+681 QIGTATIVNRADG
-694 YPVRFGDNSLKVDYD
+694 YPVRFGDNSLKVGYD

-735 PSRIGIWVYIPANTP
+735 PSRIGIWVYIPTNTP

-855 TSFTTGEQTGMNIGA
+855 TSFTTGEQTGLNIGA

-944 KELQTGMSF
+944 TELQTGMSF

-982 YVDGRKVDCI
+982 YVDRRKVDCI

-1001 LKLANGSHAIKISV
+1001 LKLANGPHAIKISV

-1025 SYQITVNDPE
+1025 SYQITVNAPE

-1067 ASMTADVQLPAAFA
+1067 TSMTAEVKLPAAFA
-1081 QDYVLTDAQGNAIEA
+1081 QDYALTDARGNAIEA
-1096 TYNSATEVLRFTVD
+1096 AYNSATEALRFTVD

-1166 MVVGLPET
+1166 MVVGLSET

-1211 TVNGEET
+1211 TVNGEKKN
-1218 TLTVTARDSE
+1218 LTVTARDSE

-1235 TAAVYLPQGKADGTP
+1235 TASVYLPQGKADGTP

-1259 SADSLNVGWLADPTK
+1259 SANSLNVGWLADPTK
-1274 ADEGAKLRLA
+1274 AAEAAKLRLA

-1290 AEGAVYDGTCRLL
+1290 AEGKVYDGTCRLL

-1330 VGDGT
+1330 VGDGER
-1335 HWSEIRSFTT
+1335 WSEIRSFTA

-1360 QESDNTTLTGILNG
+1360 QESENTTLTGILNG

-1394 NYSYWDKTLAML
+1394 NYSYWDKTFTML

-1427 PNTTFYNQGN
+1427 PNTTFYNQGD

-1467 SDAQASN
+1467 SDARASN

-1489 NPGAG
+1489 NAVAG
-1494 MGAVAQKQVYT
+1494 MSAAAQQQVYT

-1548 GEKSYGITDDPDFHF
+1548 GEKSYGITDNEAFHF

-1583 LCIRAYDY
+1583 LRIQAYDY
-1591 SSGNAE
+1591 SSGNAK
-1597 LLDSFTKEKSG
+1597 LLDSFTKQKSG
-1608 EHSHS
+1608 EHNSHS

-1620 RLVCGC
+1620 RLVCAC

-1633 SYTGYAG
+1633 AYTGYAG

-1668 VHHAGEDGF
+1668 VHHAGENGF

-1734 QWEVCGLQGKDI
+1734 EWEVCGLQGKDI

-1908 VTVTLDASAL
+1908 VAVTLDASAL

-1925 VERSYGDEAFI
+1925 AERSYGDEAFI

-1950 SSGDADVAEVNAET
+1950 SSGNADVAEVNAET

-2057 ALSAERTVQYTIQ
+2057 ALSAERTVQDTIQ

-2090 IAPTATAEAG
+2090 IAPTATAKAG

-2175 AEAVTVS
+2175 MRAVTVS
-2182 VTAKLLDGA
+2182 VTAKLLGGA
-2191 QSASAQVTCGQTDG
+2191 QSASARVTYGQTDG

-2221 IAALPKIDLAEGET
+2221 IAALPEIDLVEGEN
-2235 QMEIPELELGED
+2235 QMEIPPELELEED
-2247 AKAELDAAANAED
+2247 AKAELEEAANAED

-2271 AGAEDLVLNALGE
+2271 AGAEDLVRNALGE
-2284 TKMPENGVEL
+2284 TEMPKSGVEL

-2301 VVEYVPGTSYTVDI
+2301 VVEYVPRTSYTVDI

-2331 AKGVIANAQLEAPVE
+2331 AKGVITNAQLKAPVE
-2346 VVLEVPAGI
+2346 VVLKVPAGI
-2355 TLDENTTYIRH
+2355 TLDENPYVRH
-2366 IHEDGSSSYIK
+2366 IHADGSSNYIK

-2422 ENIGTALPSVEAPE
+2422 ENIGTELPSVEAPE

-2484 PGGGGGGICAETYPI
+2484 PGGGGGIRVETYPI
-2499 TVAAVENGTVSPD
+2499 TVAAVENGAVSLD
-2512 QQSAAEGDTVTI
+2512 QKSAAEGDTVTI
-2524 TVKAEEG
+2524 TAKAEEG
-2531 YQLKSITAVGEDGA
+2531 HQLKSIAAVGEDGA

-2551 KGDGTY
+2551 KGNGTY
-2557 QFTMPGTAVEIRAE
+2557 QFTMPGTAVEIRVE
-2571 FVAEKT
+2571 FVEEKT

-2610 EQSCTRAQIVTFLWR
+2610 GQSCTRAQIVTFLWR

-2685 RAVGKQTESQVTF
+2685 RAVGMQTESQVTF
-2698 PDVAAGSYCADAVA
+2698 PDVAADSYCADAVA

-2732 NCTRGQIVTFLYRAY
+2732 NCPRGQIVTFLYRTY

>member
-6 TRKAVSL
+6 ARKAVSL

-26 EAGAASEMA
+26 EAGAASAMEGKNA
-35 GKKAGD
+35 GY
-41 VLFNNGEK
+41 VLFNNEEK

-103 NILEKKTI
+103 NILEKKAI

-189 KSEAALAELSY
+189 KSEAALAKLSY
-200 AVGGGSLLVNNGQVN
+200 AVGGGSLLVKDGEVN
-215 VGSGGRNVTYSAI
+215 VGNGGRNVTYSAI

-247 ISCGYNQFEVAQ
+247 ISCGYNQYEVAQ

-303 VSSSIFFISRAKA
+303 VSSSIFFISQAKA

-331 YTPGSVVSFTAAG
+331 YTPKSEVKFTAAG
-344 ADRSGA
+344 ADCSGA
-350 PAPLPSGLTWTVDAD
+350 PATLPSGLTWTVDAA
-365 YGTID
+365 YGIID
-370 SATGVFTSNGKT
+370 SATGVFQSNGTT

-434 REVHYQDGDLDWS
+434 REVHYQDGDLNWS

-463 NYRYKGLSG
+463 NYRYKGNRG
-472 AVRTDPHP
+472 AIRTDPHP
-480 KGITT
+480 MGITT

-491 RLLDHSDTSTGGW
+491 RLLDHSNTNKGEW
-504 GIGDLKGVAL
+504 GIGDLKGVANR
-514 GWVGGGLADDYA
+514 WVGDGLADDYA
-526 EEGWVFASHNFKVV
+526 EEGWVFVSHNFKVV
-540 TETEGEQLNK
+540 TETEDEQLNK
-550 LTVGEVKN
+550 LTVGEVKG
-558 NKLTIDPVYTGTDL
+558 NKLTIAPVYTGTDL
-572 SAPEHELTATE
+572 TVPEHELTATE

-595 SSKTNPD
+595 SSTANNE
-602 IKGSVTLNACKEPSV
+602 IQGSVTLNACKEPKV
-617 AMDFEQGEMKIFHGL
+617 ALDFETENAKIFHGL
-632 TQDGASDFRGEF
+632 TKGGASDFLGQFEN
-644 VDGTYTAFSEAK
+644 GKYTAFATAK
-656 NEKTLK
+656 NEKDLK
-662 NEGYD
+662 KEGYD

-672 YVGRQGGSP
+672 YVGQQGSSSP
-681 QIGTATVVNRADG
+681 QIGTATIVNRADG

-714 SGTDGV
+714 SGNDGV

-735 PSRIGIWVYIPANTP
+735 PSRIGIWVYIPTNTP

-855 TSFTTGEQTGMNIGA
+855 TSFTTGLQTGLNIGT

-896 ATFGSGGA
+896 ATFGSNGN

-944 KELQTGMSF
+944 KELQTGMRF

-960 QATYRDSVADDR
+960 QASYSDSVEDDR
-972 NNTGVDYAAL
+972 NNTGVAYAAL

-992 ASTSELRAG
+992 TSTSELRAG
-1001 LKLANGSHAIKISV
+1001 LKLANGSHTIKISV
-1015 VDGYGNETAQ
+1015 VDGYGNETAR

-1081 QDYVLTDAQGNAIEA
+1081 QVYVLTDARGNAIEA
-1096 TYNSATEVLRFTVD
+1096 TYSSATEVLRFAVN

-1132 ANFTCIVSGLAG
+1132 ANFTCIVSGFAG
-1144 EASFS
+1144 EVSFS

-1166 MVVGLPET
+1166 MVVGLPQT

-1183 SGQPALGVGLYQG
+1183 SGQPARDVRLYQG

-1211 TVNGEET
+1211 TVNREET

-1250 THVWRNAAD
+1250 THIWRNAAD

-1274 ADEGAKLRLA
+1274 AAESAKLRLA
-1284 ESQDAL
+1284 ESQNAL
-1290 AEGAVYDGTCRLL
+1290 TEGTVYGGTCRLL

-1330 VGDGT
+1330 VGDGER
-1335 HWSEIRSFTT
+1335 WSEIRRFTA

-1360 QESDNTTLTGILNG
+1360 QESENSTLTGILDS

-1394 NYSYWDKTLAML
+1394 NYSYWDKTFTML
-1406 DGLTGSR
+1406 DRLTGSR

-1452 LAYNGFTAESLAKLV
+1452 MAYNGFTAESLAKLV

-1474 ATWKILV
+1474 ATWKLLI

-1489 NPGAG
+1489 NAVAG
-1494 MGAVAQKQVYT
+1494 MSASAQAQVYK

-1534 DNEKGITY
+1534 DNKKGITY

-1548 GEKSYGITDDPDFHF
+1548 GEKSYTITDNPEFHF
-1563 VKLEGNYNAVYLTLS
+1563 AKVNGDYNAIYLTLA
-1578 TTSDT
+1578 TTGNELNIQT
-1583 LCIRAYDY
+1583 YDFAN
-1591 SSGNAE
+1591 GKAE
-1597 LLDSFTKEKSG
+1597 LLDSFTKTKNS

-1613 YQWDGGS
+1613 YTWDGGN
-1620 RLVCGC
+1620 RLTCEC
-1626 GYNISAA
+1626 GYNVSRS
-1633 SYTGYAG
+1633 SYTGYAD
-1640 YTLDGKSGQVYFNAG
+1640 YTVNDKSGKVYFNAG
-1655 TLMTGVFAVGEDV
+1655 KLMTGVFPVGEDV
-1668 VHHAGEDGF
+1668 VHHAGEDGL

-1688 CWENGY
+1688 CWEDGH

-1707 MTEKRRQGHLYD
+1707 MTEKRRQGHRYN
-1719 EDHVCTRQVFNTDTF
+1719 EDHVCIREVFNTDTF
-1734 QWEVCGLQGKDI
+1734 QWETCGLQGKDI
-1746 ATLDATLAYKYGF
+1746 ATLDATLAYQYGL

-1789 YWENNVNVGLAR
+1789 YWENNVNVGLAQ
-1801 VRIVGYADGPYYG
+1801 VRIVGYDDGPYYG
-1814 ERVLTFEVVPQNL
+1814 ERVLTFEIVPQNL
-1827 SASDFTT
+1827 TASDFTT
-1834 ETTANSVR
+1834 ETTANSVH
-1842 LSWNAAPGAT
+1842 LSWDAASGAT

-1860 DGTWTRLGVT
+1860 NGTWTRLGVT
-1870 DAPEYTV
+1870 DVPGYTV

-1908 VTVTLDASAL
+1908 VTATLDASAL
-1918 RFSLGSR
+1918 LFSLGSR
-1925 VERSYGDEAFI
+1925 VERSYGDKAFI
-1936 NAASFDGDTAGFTY
+1936 NAASYDGDTDGFTY
-1950 SSGDADVAEVNAET
+1950 SNGNTDVAEVNAET

-1977 TATNGT
+1977 TATNGS

-2002 IPEDLVYNGQPAQVT
+2002 IPEGLVYNGQPAQVT

-2036 GQEIDAGTHTATAAG
+2036 GQETNAGSHTTMAVK
-2051 LSNPNY
+2051 LSNSNY
-2057 ALSAERTVQYTIQ
+2057 ALPEERTAQYTIQ

-2081 TELTYTGTP
+2081 TKLTYTGTP
-2090 IAPTATAEAG
+2090 IAPTATAKAG
-2100 VVEGDTVTFAVPT
+2100 VVEGDTVTFAVPA
-2113 AVEAGSYVVSAVSRN
+2113 AVETGRYVVSAVSKN
-2128 SNYVVAEDANTCR
+2128 SNYVVAENANTCC
-2141 FTIAMPEIT
+2141 FTIAMPGIT
-2150 LAGADGDQLTWYLE
+2150 LTGADGDQLTWYLE

-2175 AEAVTVS
+2175 AKAVTVS
-2182 VTAKLLDGA
+2182 VTAELLDGTL
-2191 QSASAQVTCGQTDG
+2191 SASARVTHGQTDG
-2205 SVSMGGITY
+2205 SVPIGGITY
-2214 TVNAEKL
+2214 TVNTEKL
-2221 IAALPKIDLAEGET
+2221 IAALPEIDLVEGEN
-2235 QMEIPELELGED
+2235 QMEIPELELEAD
-2247 AKAELDAAANAED
+2247 AKADLKEAAKAED

-2271 AGAEDLVLNALGE
+2271 LRVKALFQNAMGE
-2284 TKMPENGVEL
+2284 TEMPVNGVKV
-2294 KTYGSMT
+2294 KTYGNMT
-2301 VVEYVPGTSYTVDI
+2301 VVEYIPGTSYTVNI
-2315 VPSFELS
+2315 VPRFELS

-2331 AKGVIANAQLEAPVE
+2331 AEGVIANAQLEAPVE
-2346 VVLEVPAGI
+2346 VVLKVPTGI
-2355 TLDENTTYIRH
+2355 TMNENTYIRH
-2366 IHEDGSSSYIK
+2366 IHANGRSSYIK
-2377 PHRIEG
+2377 PHRIYG
-2383 QTLYFYTDSFSRF
+2383 QTLYFYADSFSHF
-2396 QVVSDSR
+2396 QVISDSR

-2422 ENIGTALPSVEAPE
+2422 ENIGAVLPSVTPPN
-2436 GKTFK
+2436 GKIFK
-2441 GWKIGEET
+2441 GWMVDEKT
-2449 YTSVTEELLDA
+2449 YTSVTEEMLNTFDGA
-2460 LADAEDTVQ
+2460 TDTVQ
-2469 AEPVFQDKEQGGGTI
+2469 AEPVFQDRNQGGEVTPSGSGSSSSTYPVEVSNKEYGTI
-2484 PGGGGGGICAETYPI
+2484 
-2499 TVAAVENGTVSPD
+2499 TVSPKNASEGERVTVTVKPNEGYELESLTATD
-2512 QQSAAEGDTVTI
+2512 SRGDTL
-2524 TVKAEEG
+2524 EF
-2531 YQLKSITAVGEDGA
+2531 
-2545 AIALTD
+2545 TD
-2551 KGDGTY
+2551 LGGGKY
-2557 QFTMPGTAVEIRAE
+2557 RFTMPARRVEVKAS
-2571 FVAEKT
+2571 FVKT
-2577 FPDVAEGSY
+2577 VEVSPFADVMIDAY
-2586 CDEAVKW
+2586 YYEAVKW

-2599 TLGFA
+2599 TTGVG
-2604 NGLFAP
+2604 NDLFAP
-2610 EQSCTRAQIVTFLWR
+2610 GQPCTRAQIVTFLWR
-2625 AAGSPAPKTT
+2625 AAGSPEPKGTAAAMSD
-2635 VNPFQDIQESMFCYQ
+2635 VLSGSYYEK
-2650 AVLWAVENGVTKGTT
+2650 AVAWAIENGITTGTT
-2665 ETTFS
+2665 AATFS
-2670 PNDTCTRGQSVTFLY
+2670 PDDTCTRAQAVTFLA
-2685 RAVGKQTESQVTF
+2685 RALNAKAASAAEFS
-2698 PDVAAGSYCADAVA
+2698 DVPTGSYFANAVA
-2712 WAVENGV
+2712 WAAANGV
-2719 TKGLANGLFGPNE
+2719 TEGIGSGLFGSDND
-2732 NCTRGQIVTFLYRAY
+2732 CTRGQIVTFLWRAY
-2747 TKAN
+2747 NK

>member
-26 EAGAASEMA
+26 EAGAASAME

-41 VLFNNGEK
+41 VLFNNEEK

-161 IDGTVYNPSSGG
+161 IDGKVYNPSSGG

-179 KSGKAVISND
+179 KKSGKAVISND

-200 AVGGGSLLVNNGQVN
+200 AVGGGSLLVKDGKVN
-215 VGSGGRNVTYSAI
+215 VGNGGRNVTYSAI

-247 ISCGYNQFEVAQ
+247 ISCGYNQYEVAQ

-331 YTPGSVVSFTAAG
+331 YTPGSVVNFTAAG

-365 YGTID
+365 YGIID
-370 SATGVFTSNGKT
+370 SATGVFQSNGT
-382 GDVRVYLNQGGTQVG
+382 AGDVRVYLNQGGTQVG
-397 STTITIADPDQ
+397 SAIITIADPDQ

-434 REVHYQDGDLDWS
+434 RGVHYRDGDLDWS

-452 YSRKEYVNSTY
+452 YSRKEYVFGT
-463 NYRYKGLSG
+463 RYE
-472 AVRTDPHP
+472 T
-480 KGITT
+480 
-485 TMAPPD
+485 
-491 RLLDHSDTSTGGW
+491 
-504 GIGDLKGVAL
+504 
-514 GWVGGGLADDYA
+514 
-526 EEGWVFASHNFKVV
+526 V
-540 TETEGEQLNK
+540 TETNPNRMQY
-550 LTVGEVKN
+550 LTVGTVSN
-558 NKLTIDPVYTGTDL
+558 NKLTITPVYTGTNLNQGTDYTL
-572 SAPEHELTATE
+572 AEIE

-595 SSKTNPD
+595 SSKTYPD
-602 IKGSVTLNACKEPSV
+602 IKGFVTLNACKEPQV
-617 AMDFEQGEMKIFHGL
+617 FMDFEQGKVNIFHGM
-632 TQDGASDFRGEF
+632 TADGANDFVGQF
-644 VDGTYTAFSEAK
+644 VDGTYSKFSSVK
-656 NEKTLK
+656 SEKDLQS
-662 NEGYD
+662 EGYD
-667 VVCVS
+667 MVCVS
-672 YVGRQGGSP
+672 YNDRHASNP
-681 QIGTATVVNRADG
+681 KIGTAEVVSRADD
-694 YPVRFGDNSLKVDYD
+694 YPVRFGDYSLKVDYN
-709 IPGNP
+709 IPGSP
-714 SGTDGV
+714 SKNDGV
-720 CFGPTEEIDLSTLGN
+720 CFGPTEELQLSDIGN
-735 PSRIGIWVYIPANTP
+735 PSRIGVWVYVPKGTP
-750 NLWLRLRY
+750 NLWMRLRY
-758 RDGSGNTS
+758 KDGAGNIS
-766 QVDFTENDIYRPN
+766 NLDFAENSIYMPN
-779 NVARNADNGWH
+779 SIARNADDGWH
-790 YFEADISHLQT
+790 YFEADISKLQT
-801 PVTIPAGMAV
+801 PVTLPAGMAIRV
-811 RIMYCAAKQ
+811 MYCPVTTFNT
-820 SQGAAKAWASPV
+820 SSTMPEKAWASPV
-832 GWVKCKTDANGN
+832 GWVKCETDKQGN
-844 IILTDRTDARL
+844 IILADRTDTRL
-855 TSFTTGEQTGMNIGA
+855 TEFTGRKLVKADDLVNGSTA
-870 TVPETVTLSTTKE
+870 TPGTKRQVTLSTGDVVDIGEKL
-883 TVKIDKVPIPEYL
+883 PIPQYL
-896 ATFGSGGA
+896 ATTMDEAKGGYSG
-904 CTGTLPYKGSLYFD
+904 TLYFD

-953 ESSSIDI
+953 ASSSIDI
-960 QATYRDSVADDR
+960 QATYHDSDETDK
-972 NNTGVDYAAL
+972 NSTGVDYAAL

-1001 LKLANGSHAIKISV
+1001 LKLANGSHTIKISV

-1081 QDYVLTDAQGNAIEA
+1081 QGYVLTDAQGETIEA
-1096 TYNSATEVLRFTVD
+1096 DYNSATEVLRFTVD

-1274 ADEGAKLRLA
+1274 AAEGAKLRLA

-1290 AEGAVYDGTCRLL
+1290 AEGTVYDGTCRLL

-1360 QESDNTTLTGILNG
+1360 QESNNTTLTGILNG

-1394 NYSYWDKTLAML
+1394 NYSYWDKTFTML

-1427 PNTTFYNQGN
+1427 PNTTFYNQGD

-1467 SDAQASN
+1467 RDAQASN

-1489 NPGAG
+1489 NAVAG
-1494 MGAVAQKQVYT
+1494 MSAAAQQQVYT

-1548 GEKSYGITDDPDFHF
+1548 GEKSYGITDNEAFHF

-1583 LCIRAYDY
+1583 LRIQAYDY
-1591 SSGNAE
+1591 SSGNAK
-1597 LLDSFTKEKSG
+1597 LLDSFTKQKSG

-1620 RLVCGC
+1620 RLVCNC

-1668 VHHAGEDGF
+1668 VHHAGENGF

-1719 EDHVCTRQVFNTDTF
+1719 EDHVCTCQVFNTDTF
-1734 QWEVCGLQGKDI
+1734 EWEVCGLQGKDI

-1882 GEYQFRVRPFAEV
+1882 GKYQFRVRPFAEV

-1908 VTVTLDASAL
+1908 VAVTLDASAL

-1925 VERSYGDEAFI
+1925 AERSYGDEAFI

-1950 SSGDADVAEVNAET
+1950 SSGNADVAEVNAET

-2090 IAPTATAEAG
+2090 IAPTATAKAG

-2150 LAGADGDQLTWYLE
+2150 LAGADGDQLTWYLG

-2175 AEAVTVS
+2175 MGAVTVS
-2182 VTAKLLDGA
+2182 VTAKLLGGA

-2221 IAALPKIDLAEGET
+2221 IAALPEIDLVEGEN
-2235 QMEIPELELGED
+2235 QMEIPPELELEED
-2247 AKAELDAAANAED
+2247 AKAELEEAANAED

-2271 AGAEDLVLNALGE
+2271 AGAEDLVRNALGE
-2284 TKMPENGVEL
+2284 TEMPESGVEL

-2331 AKGVIANAQLEAPVE
+2331 AKGVITNAQLEAPVE

-2355 TLDENTTYIRH
+2355 TLDENTYVRH
-2366 IHEDGSSSYIK
+2366 IHADGSSNYIK
-2377 PHRIEG
+2377 PHRIER

-2422 ENIGTALPSVEAPE
+2422 ENIGTELPSVEAPE

-2484 PGGGGGGICAETYPI
+2484 PGGGGGIRVETYPI
-2499 TVAAVENGTVSPD
+2499 TVAAVENGAVSLD
-2512 QQSAAEGDTVTI
+2512 QKSAAEGDTVTI
-2524 TVKAEEG
+2524 TAKAEEG
-2531 YQLKSITAVGEDGA
+2531 HQLKSIAAVGEDGA

-2551 KGDGTY
+2551 KGNGTY
-2557 QFTMPGTAVEIRAE
+2557 QFTMPGTAVEIRVE
-2571 FVAEKT
+2571 FVEEKT

-2610 EQSCTRAQIVTFLWR
+2610 GQSCTRAQIVTFLWR

-2670 PNDTCTRGQSVTFLY
+2670 PNDTCTCGQSVTFLY
-2685 RAVGKQTESQVTF
+2685 RAVGMQTESQVTF
-2698 PDVAAGSYCADAVA
+2698 PDVAADSYCADAVA

-2732 NCTRGQIVTFLYRAY
+2732 NCTRGQIVTFLYRTY

>member
-26 EAGAASEMA
+26 EAGAASAME
-35 GKKAGD
+35 GKKAGN

-93 EVMTGYAGME
+93 KVMTGYAGME

-161 IDGTVYNPSSGG
+161 IDGKVYNPSSGG

-179 KSGKAVISND
+179 KKSGKAVISND

-200 AVGGGSLLVNNGQVN
+200 AVGGGSLLVKDGKVN
-215 VGSGGRNVTYSAI
+215 MGNGGRNVTYSAI

-247 ISCGYNQFEVAQ
+247 ISCGYNQYEVAQ

-331 YTPGSVVSFTAAG
+331 YTPGSVVNFTAAG

-350 PAPLPSGLTWTVDAD
+350 PAPLPSGLTWTVDAA
-365 YGTID
+365 YGIID
-370 SATGVFTSNGKT
+370 SATGVFQSNGT
-382 GDVRVYLNQGGTQVG
+382 AGDVRVYLNQGGTQVG
-397 STTITIADPDQ
+397 SAIITIADPDQ

-434 REVHYQDGDLDWS
+434 REVHYRDGDLDWS

-452 YSRKEYVNSTY
+452 YSRKEYANSTY

-491 RLLDHSDTSTGGW
+491 QLLDHSDTSKGGW
-504 GIGDLKGVAL
+504 GIGDLKGVDH
-514 GWVGGGLADDYA
+514 GWVGGGLAGDYA

-681 QIGTATVVNRADG
+681 QIGTATIVNRADG
-694 YPVRFGDNSLKVDYD
+694 YPVRFGDNSLKVGYD

-855 TSFTTGEQTGMNIGA
+855 TSFTTGEQTGLNIGA

-1001 LKLANGSHAIKISV
+1001 LKLANGSHTIKISV

-1081 QDYVLTDAQGNAIEA
+1081 QGYVLTDAQGETIEA
-1096 TYNSATEVLRFTVD
+1096 DYNSATEVLRFTVD

-1196 ETLLGTSDAEGKVFV
+1196 ETLLGTSDAEGKAFV

-1274 ADEGAKLRLA
+1274 AAEGAKLRLA

-1290 AEGAVYDGTCRLL
+1290 AEGTVYDGTCRLL

-1330 VGDGT
+1330 VGDGER
-1335 HWSEIRSFTT
+1335 WSEIRSFTA
-1345 GYVNTDVEA
+1345 GYVNTDVKA

-1360 QESDNTTLTGILNG
+1360 QESENSTLTGILDG

-1394 NYSYWDKTLAML
+1394 NYSYWDKTFTML

-1427 PNTTFYNQGN
+1427 PNTTFYNQGD
-1437 SNYYSAVYGNVFVAT
+1437 SNYYSAVYGNAFVAT

-1489 NPGAG
+1489 NAVAG
-1494 MGAVAQKQVYT
+1494 MGENAQKQVYT

-1534 DNEKGITY
+1534 DNKKGITY

-1548 GEKSYGITDDPDFHF
+1548 GEKSYGITNNEAFHF
-1563 VKLEGNYNAVYLTLS
+1563 AKLEGNYNAVYLTLS

-1583 LCIRAYDY
+1583 LRIQAYDY

-1597 LLDSFTKEKSG
+1597 LLDSFTKQKSG

-1620 RLVCGC
+1620 RLACDC

-1640 YTLDGKSGQVYFNAG
+1640 YTLDGKSGKVYFNAG

-1719 EDHVCTRQVFNTDTF
+1719 EGHVCTRQVFNTDTF
-1734 QWEVCGLQGKDI
+1734 QWEACGLQGKDI
-1746 ATLDATLAYKYGF
+1746 ATLDATLAYQYGF

-1801 VRIVGYADGPYYG
+1801 VRIVGYTDGPYYG

-1860 DGTWTRLGVT
+1860 NGTWTRLGVT
-1870 DAPEYTV
+1870 DVPEYTV

-1918 RFSLGSR
+1918 LFSLGSR

-1936 NAASFDGDTAGFTY
+1936 NAASYDGDTAGFTY
-1950 SSGDADVAEVNAET
+1950 SNGNTDVAEVNAET

-2002 IPEDLVYNGQPAQVT
+2002 ISEDLVYNGQPAQVT

-2036 GQEIDAGTHTATAAG
+2036 GKEIDAGTHTATAAG

-2070 PAVLHELIWSN
+2070 PAMLHELIWSN
-2081 TELTYTGTP
+2081 TKLTYTGTP

-2100 VVEGDTVTFAVPT
+2100 VVEGDTVTLVVPT

-2150 LAGADGDQLTWYLE
+2150 LAGADSDQLTWYLE

-2191 QSASAQVTCGQTDG
+2191 QSASAQVICGQTDG
-2205 SVSMGGITY
+2205 SVSMGGIAY

-2221 IAALPKIDLAEGET
+2221 IAVRLEIDLVEGET
-2235 QMEIPELELGED
+2235 RIELPDLELGEN
-2247 AKAELDAAANAED
+2247 ARAELAAAVNEGS
-2260 NGLNGLNASLA
+2260 NRLNGLNASLA
-2271 AGAEDLVLNALGE
+2271 SRVEDLVQNAMGE
-2284 TKMPENGVEL
+2284 TEMPKSGVEL

-2331 AKGVIANAQLEAPVE
+2331 ARDVIANAQLDAPVE
-2346 VVLEVPAGI
+2346 VVLEVPTGI
-2355 TLDENTTYIRH
+2355 TLDENTYVRH
-2366 IHEDGSSSYIK
+2366 IYANGSSNYIK
-2377 PHRIEG
+2377 PHQIKE

-2422 ENIGTALPSVEAPE
+2422 ENIGTELPSVKAPE

-2449 YTSVTEELLDA
+2449 YTSVTEEMLNTFVGVT
-2460 LADAEDTVQ
+2460 DTVQ
-2469 AEPVFQDKEQGGGTI
+2469 AEPVFQDRNQGGEVTPSGSGSSSSTYPVEVSNKEYGTI
-2484 PGGGGGGICAETYPI
+2484 
-2499 TVAAVENGTVSPD
+2499 TVSPKNA
-2512 QQSAAEGDTVTI
+2512 SAGDTVTV
-2524 TVKAEEG
+2524 TVKPDSG
-2531 YQLKSITAVGEDGA
+2531 YVLGSLTVTDSKGNELT
-2545 AIALTD
+2545 LTD
-2551 KGDGTY
+2551 KGDGKYT
-2557 QFTMPGTAVEIRAE
+2557 FTMPSGRVEVKAS
-2571 FVAEKT
+2571 FVKEIETSPFA
-2577 FPDVAEGSY
+2577 DVATDAY
-2586 CDEAVKW
+2586 YYEAVKW
-2593 AVKNGI
+2593 AVGKGI
-2599 TLGFA
+2599 TTGVGD
-2604 NGLFAP
+2604 NLFAP
-2610 EQSCTRAQIVTFLWR
+2610 EQPCTRAQIVTFLWR
-2625 AAGSPAPKTT
+2625 AAGSPEPKGTAAGMT
-2635 VNPFQDIQESMFCYQ
+2635 DVVSGSYYEK
-2650 AVLWAVENGVTKGTT
+2650 AVAWAIENGVTTGTT
-2665 ETTFS
+2665 ATTFS
-2670 PNDTCTRGQSVTFLY
+2670 PDATCTRAQAVTFLA
-2685 RAVGKQTESQVTF
+2685 RALNAKAASAAEFS
-2698 PDVAAGSYCADAVA
+2698 DVPADSYFANAVA
-2712 WAVENGV
+2712 WASANGV
-2719 TKGLANGLFGPNE
+2719 TEGVGNGLFAPDN
-2732 NCTRGQIVTFLYRAY
+2732 NCTRGQIVTFLFRAY
-2747 TKAN
+2747 NK

>member
-26 EAGAASEMA
+26 EAGAASAME

-161 IDGTVYNPSSGG
+161 IDGKVYNPSSGG

-179 KSGKAVISND
+179 KKSGKAVISND
-189 KSEAALAELSY
+189 KSDAALAELSY
-200 AVGGGSLLVNNGQVN
+200 AVGGGSLLVKDGKVN
-215 VGSGGRNVTYSAI
+215 VGNGGRNVTYSAI

-247 ISCGYNQFEVAQ
+247 ISCGYNQYEVAQ

-331 YTPGSVVSFTAAG
+331 YTPGSKVKFTAAG

-350 PAPLPSGLTWTVDAD
+350 PAPLPSGLTWTVDAA
-365 YGTID
+365 YGNID
-370 SATGVFTSNGKT
+370 SATGVFQSNGKA

-397 STTITIADPDQ
+397 SAIITIAAPDQ

-434 REVHYQDGDLDWS
+434 REVHYRDGDLDWS

-452 YSRKEYVNSTY
+452 YSRKEYVSGT
-463 NYRYKGLSG
+463 RYE
-472 AVRTDPHP
+472 T
-480 KGITT
+480 
-485 TMAPPD
+485 
-491 RLLDHSDTSTGGW
+491 
-504 GIGDLKGVAL
+504 
-514 GWVGGGLADDYA
+514 
-526 EEGWVFASHNFKVV
+526 V
-540 TETEGEQLNK
+540 TETNPNRMQC
-550 LTVGEVKN
+550 LTVGTVSN
-558 NKLTIDPVYTGTDL
+558 NKLTIAPVYTGTNLRQGADYTL
-572 SAPEHELTATE
+572 AEIE

-595 SSKTNPD
+595 SSKTNPG
-602 IKGSVTLNACKEPSV
+602 IKGSVTLNACKEPQV
-617 AMDFEQGEMKIFHGL
+617 ALDFETENANIFHGL

-681 QIGTATVVNRADG
+681 QIGTATIVNRADG
-694 YPVRFGDNSLKVDYD
+694 YPVRFGDNSLKVGYD

-855 TSFTTGEQTGMNIGA
+855 TSFTTGEQTGLNIGA

-982 YVDGRKVDCI
+982 Y
-992 ASTSELRAG
+992 
-1001 LKLANGSHAIKISV
+1001 
-1015 VDGYGNETAQ
+1015 
-1025 SYQITVNDPE
+1025 
-1035 GEGAPIQVTAHEASA
+1035 
-1050 VLGRTVTLDFTP
+1050 
-1062 RDNSV
+1062 
-1067 ASMTADVQLPAAFA
+1067 SM
-1081 QDYVLTDAQGNAIEA
+1081 G
-1096 TYNSATEVLRFTVD
+1096 
-1110 GAVNSGPMAT
+1110 
-1120 LTVKVPTSAVPG
+1120 
-1132 ANFTCIVSGLAG
+1132 
-1144 EASFS
+1144 
-1149 DTITLPISA
+1149 
-1158 PYTVSAGR
+1158 
-1166 MVVGLPET
+1166 
-1174 CYFLITHSA
+1174 
-1183 SGQPALGVGLYQG
+1183 
-1196 ETLLGTSDAEGKVFV
+1196 
-1211 TVNGEET
+1211 
-1218 TLTVTARDSE
+1218 
-1228 GGVSSAL
+1228 
-1235 TAAVYLPQGKADGTP
+1235 
-1250 THVWRNAAD
+1250 
-1259 SADSLNVGWLADPTK
+1259 
-1274 ADEGAKLRLA
+1274 
-1284 ESQDAL
+1284 
-1290 AEGAVYDGTCRLL
+1290 
-1303 TFTDGAAAYVCGAK
+1303 
-1317 AEDLKSGTTYYYQ
+1317 
-1330 VGDGT
+1330 
-1335 HWSEIRSFTT
+1335 
-1345 GYVNTDVEA
+1345 
-1354 LIFGDL
+1354 
-1360 QESDNTTLTGILNG
+1360 
-1374 LDLTDYDLTIQ
+1374 
-1385 TGDLVDNGG
+1385 
-1394 NYSYWDKTLAML
+1394 
-1406 DGLTGSR
+1406 
-1413 LFAVGNHEQDGSGD
+1413 
-1427 PNTTFYNQGN
+1427 
-1437 SNYYSAVYGNVFVAT
+1437 
-1452 LAYNGFTAESLAKLV
+1452 
-1467 SDAQASN
+1467 
-1474 ATWKILV
+1474 
-1481 MHQPVYYT
+1481 
-1489 NPGAG
+1489 
-1494 MGAVAQKQVYT
+1494 
-1505 AAQEAGIDVVLSGHD
+1505 
-1520 HSYARTEPLYNGAV
+1520 
-1534 DNEKGITY
+1534 
-1542 FICGSL
+1542 
-1548 GEKSYGITDDPDFHF
+1548 
-1563 VKLEGNYNAVYLTLS
+1563 
-1578 TTSDT
+1578 
-1583 LCIRAYDY
+1583 
-1591 SSGNAE
+1591 
-1597 LLDSFTKEKSG
+1597 
-1608 EHSHS
+1608 
-1613 YQWDGGS
+1613 
-1620 RLVCGC
+1620 
-1626 GYNISAA
+1626 
-1633 SYTGYAG
+1633 
-1640 YTLDGKSGQVYFNAG
+1640 
-1655 TLMTGVFAVGEDV
+1655 
-1668 VHHAGEDGF
+1668 
-1677 IHNSETINTAK
+1677 
-1688 CWENGY
+1688 
-1694 LGCWCKDCNKFFQ
+1694 
-1707 MTEKRRQGHLYD
+1707 
-1719 EDHVCTRQVFNTDTF
+1719 
-1734 QWEVCGLQGKDI
+1734 
-1746 ATLDATLAYKYGF
+1746 
-1759 YTGEAKRPAVTV
+1759 
-1771 KDGDYT
+1771 
-1777 LFPQSTYGDYMP
+1777 
-1789 YWENNVNVGLAR
+1789 
-1801 VRIVGYADGPYYG
+1801 
-1814 ERVLTFEVVPQNL
+1814 
-1827 SASDFTT
+1827 
-1834 ETTANSVR
+1834 
-1842 LSWNAAPGAT
+1842 
-1852 QYIVSQNI
+1852 
-1860 DGTWTRLGVT
+1860 
-1870 DAPEYTV
+1870 
-1877 TGLDQ
+1877 
-1882 GEYQFRVRPFAEV
+1882 
-1895 EGVNYYSTKNSPV
+1895 
-1908 VTVTLDASAL
+1908 
-1918 RFSLGSR
+1918 
-1925 VERSYGDEAFI
+1925 
-1936 NAASFDGDTAGFTY
+1936 
-1950 SSGDADVAEVNAET
+1950 
-1964 GEVTIRNAGTAVI
+1964 
-1977 TATNGT
+1977 
-1983 VTGEYRLVVL
+1983 
-1993 PKQVEITWN
+1993 
-2002 IPEDLVYNGQPAQVT
+2002 
-2017 AEVASGLLEGD
+2017 
-2028 DCQVSVSG
+2028 
-2036 GQEIDAGTHTATAAG
+2036 
-2051 LSNPNY
+2051 
-2057 ALSAERTVQYTIQ
+2057 
-2070 PAVLHELIWSN
+2070 
-2081 TELTYTGTP
+2081 
-2090 IAPTATAEAG
+2090 
-2100 VVEGDTVTFAVPT
+2100 
-2113 AVEAGSYVVSAVSRN
+2113 
-2128 SNYVVAEDANTCR
+2128 
-2141 FTIAMPEIT
+2141 
-2150 LAGADGDQLTWYLE
+2150 
-2164 GSTIYVCGITS
+2164 
-2175 AEAVTVS
+2175 AVTVS
-2182 VTAKLLDGA
+2182 VTAKLLGGA

-2221 IAALPKIDLAEGET
+2221 IAALPEIDLVEGEN
-2235 QMEIPELELGED
+2235 QMKIPPELKD
-2247 AKAELDAAANAED
+2247 AKAELEEAANAED

-2271 AGAEDLVLNALGE
+2271 AGAEDLVRKALGE
-2284 TKMPENGVEL
+2284 TEMPESGVEL

-2331 AKGVIANAQLEAPVE
+2331 AKGVIANAQLKAPVE
-2346 VVLEVPAGI
+2346 VVLKVPAGI
-2355 TLDENTTYIRH
+2355 PLDENTYVRH
-2366 IHEDGSSSYIK
+2366 IHADGSSNYIK

-2383 QTLYFYTDSFSRF
+2383 KMLYFYTDSFSRF

-2403 SASIAFP
+2403 SARIAFP

-2422 ENIGTALPSVEAPE
+2422 ENIGTELPSVEAPE

-2449 YTSVTEELLDA
+2449 YTSVTEELLNA

-2484 PGGGGGGICAETYPI
+2484 PGGGGGIRVETYPI
-2499 TVAAVENGTVSPD
+2499 TVAAVENGAVSLD
-2512 QQSAAEGDTVTI
+2512 QKSAAEGDTVTI
-2524 TVKAEEG
+2524 TAKAEEG
-2531 YQLKSITAVGEDGA
+2531 HQLKSIAAVGEDGA

-2551 KGDGTY
+2551 KGNGTY
-2557 QFTMPGTAVEIRAE
+2557 QFTMPGTAVEIRVE
-2571 FVAEKT
+2571 FVEEKT

-2610 EQSCTRAQIVTFLWR
+2610 GQSCTRAQIVTFLWR
-2625 AAGSPAPKTT
+2625 TAGSPAPKTT

-2685 RAVGKQTESQVTF
+2685 RAVGMQTESQVTF
-2698 PDVAAGSYCADAVA
+2698 PDVAADSYCADAVA

-2732 NCTRGQIVTFLYRAY
+2732 NCTRGQIVTFLYRTY

>member
-1 MKHHR
+1 M
-6 TRKAVSL
+6 
-13 LLSLLMAV
+13 
-21 QLLPL
+21 
-26 EAGAASEMA
+26 
-35 GKKAGD
+35 
-41 VLFNNGEK
+41 
-49 DRLFVSETAY
+49 
-59 SLAPGITEYVT
+59 
-70 YTNEPDGLNQNIDY
+70 
-84 FCEVDLSQA
+84 
-93 EVMTGYAGME
+93 
-103 NILEKKTI
+103 
-111 NWRMQTVSGQVE
+111 
-123 DTQSYFTRSEKYADC
+123 
-138 TIAAALNADYY
+138 
-149 NMATGQPTGLLI
+149 
-161 IDGTVYNPSSGG
+161 
-173 YYFGID
+173 
-179 KSGKAVISND
+179 
-189 KSEAALAELSY
+189 
-200 AVGGGSLLVNNGQVN
+200 
-215 VGSGGRNVTYSAI
+215 
-228 GIKPDGTV
+228 
-236 VSMVCYGQSYP
+236 
-247 ISCGYNQFEVAQ
+247 
-259 MMKARGCQTAVLLDG
+259 
-274 SGSSTFV
+274 
-281 SRRDG
+281 
-286 DSKPQTRNHP
+286 
-296 SDGQERQ
+296 
-303 VSSSIFFISRAKA
+303 
-316 DGIFDHATIAPTNEV
+316 
-331 YTPGSVVSFTAAG
+331 
-344 ADRSGA
+344 
-350 PAPLPSGLTWTVDAD
+350 
-365 YGTID
+365 
-370 SATGVFTSNGKT
+370 
-382 GDVRVYLNQGGTQVG
+382 
-397 STTITIADPDQ
+397 
-408 ITFAEASVSMGNGDT
+408 
-423 GDLGLRVYYQQ
+423 
-434 REVHYQDGDLDWS
+434 
-447 IQPTQ
+447 
-452 YSRKEYVNSTY
+452 
-463 NYRYKGLSG
+463 
-472 AVRTDPHP
+472 
-480 KGITT
+480 
-485 TMAPPD
+485 
-491 RLLDHSDTSTGGW
+491 
-504 GIGDLKGVAL
+504 
-514 GWVGGGLADDYA
+514 
-526 EEGWVFASHNFKVV
+526 
-540 TETEGEQLNK
+540 
-550 LTVGEVKN
+550 
-558 NKLTIDPVYTGTDL
+558 
-572 SAPEHELTATE
+572 
-583 KTATAITATVTV
+583 
-595 SSKTNPD
+595 
-602 IKGSVTLNACKEPSV
+602 
-617 AMDFEQGEMKIFHGL
+617 
-632 TQDGASDFRGEF
+632 
-644 VDGTYTAFSEAK
+644 
-656 NEKTLK
+656 
-662 NEGYD
+662 
-667 VVCVS
+667 
-672 YVGRQGGSP
+672 
-681 QIGTATVVNRADG
+681 
-694 YPVRFGDNSLKVDYD
+694 
-709 IPGNP
+709 
-714 SGTDGV
+714 
-720 CFGPTEEIDLSTLGN
+720 
-735 PSRIGIWVYIPANTP
+735 
-750 NLWLRLRY
+750 
-758 RDGSGNTS
+758 
-766 QVDFTENDIYRPN
+766 
-779 NVARNADNGWH
+779 
-790 YFEADISHLQT
+790 
-801 PVTIPAGMAV
+801 
-811 RIMYCAAKQ
+811 
-820 SQGAAKAWASPV
+820 
-832 GWVKCKTDANGN
+832 
-844 IILTDRTDARL
+844 
-855 TSFTTGEQTGMNIGA
+855 
-870 TVPETVTLSTTKE
+870 
-883 TVKIDKVPIPEYL
+883 
-896 ATFGSGGA
+896 
-904 CTGTLPYKGSLYFD
+904 
-918 NLTFVYGS
+918 
-926 TTEDKTNPVI
+926 
-936 ESVIVNQE
+936 
-944 KELQTGMSF
+944 
-953 ESSSIDI
+953 
-960 QATYRDSVADDR
+960 
-972 NNTGVDYAAL
+972 
-982 YVDGRKVDCI
+982 
-992 ASTSELRAG
+992 
-1001 LKLANGSHAIKISV
+1001 
-1015 VDGYGNETAQ
+1015 
-1025 SYQITVNDPE
+1025 
-1035 GEGAPIQVTAHEASA
+1035 
-1050 VLGRTVTLDFTP
+1050 
-1062 RDNSV
+1062 
-1067 ASMTADVQLPAAFA
+1067 
-1081 QDYVLTDAQGNAIEA
+1081 
-1096 TYNSATEVLRFTVD
+1096 
-1110 GAVNSGPMAT
+1110 
-1120 LTVKVPTSAVPG
+1120 
-1132 ANFTCIVSGLAG
+1132 
-1144 EASFS
+1144 
-1149 DTITLPISA
+1149 
-1158 PYTVSAGR
+1158 
-1166 MVVGLPET
+1166 
-1174 CYFLITHSA
+1174 
-1183 SGQPALGVGLYQG
+1183 
-1196 ETLLGTSDAEGKVFV
+1196 FV

-1235 TAAVYLPQGKADGTP
+1235 TASVYLPQGKADGTP

-1274 ADEGAKLRLA
+1274 AAEAAKLRLA

-1290 AEGAVYDGTCRLL
+1290 AEGKVYDGTCRLL

-1360 QESDNTTLTGILNG
+1360 QESNNTTLTGILNG

-1481 MHQPVYYT
+1481 IHQPVYYT
-1489 NPGAG
+1489 NAVAG
-1494 MGAVAQKQVYT
+1494 MSAAAQQQVYT

-1520 HSYARTEPLYNGAV
+1520 HSYARTVPLYNGAV

-1548 GEKSYGITDDPDFHF
+1548 GEKSYGITDNEAFHF

-1583 LCIRAYDY
+1583 LRIQAYDY

-1597 LLDSFTKEKSG
+1597 LLDSFTKQKSG

-1620 RLVCGC
+1620 RLVCDC

-1633 SYTGYAG
+1633 AYTGYAG

-1668 VHHAGEDGF
+1668 VHHAGENGF

-1734 QWEVCGLQGKDI
+1734 EWEVCGLQGKDI

-1789 YWENNVNVGLAR
+1789 YWENNVNVGLVR

-1842 LSWNAAPGAT
+1842 LSWNAVPGAT
-1852 QYIVSQNI
+1852 QYIISQNI

-1882 GEYQFRVRPFAEV
+1882 GKYQFRVRPFAEV

-1908 VTVTLDASAL
+1908 VAVTLDASAL

-1950 SSGDADVAEVNAET
+1950 SSGNADVAEVNAET

-1993 PKQVEITWN
+1993 PKQVAITWN
-2002 IPEDLVYNGQPAQVT
+2002 IPKDLVYNGQPAQVT
-2017 AEVASGLLEGD
+2017 AEVASGLLLEGD

-2057 ALSAERTVQYTIQ
+2057 ALSAERTVQDTIQ

-2081 TELTYTGTP
+2081 TELTYIGTP
-2090 IAPTATAEAG
+2090 IAPTATAKAG

-2175 AEAVTVS
+2175 MRAVTVS
-2182 VTAKLLDGA
+2182 VTAKLLGGA
-2191 QSASAQVTCGQTDG
+2191 QSASARVTYGQTDG

-2221 IAALPKIDLAEGET
+2221 IAALPEIDLVEGEN
-2235 QMEIPELELGED
+2235 QMEIPPELELEED
-2247 AKAELDAAANAED
+2247 AKAELEEAANAED

-2271 AGAEDLVLNALGE
+2271 AGAEDLVRNALGE
-2284 TKMPENGVEL
+2284 TEMPESGVEL

-2331 AKGVIANAQLEAPVE
+2331 AKGVITNAQLEAPVE

-2355 TLDENTTYIRH
+2355 TLDENTYVRH
-2366 IHEDGSSSYIK
+2366 IHADGSSNYIK
-2377 PHRIEG
+2377 PHRIER

-2422 ENIGTALPSVEAPE
+2422 ENIGTELPSVEAPE

-2484 PGGGGGGICAETYPI
+2484 PGGGGGIRVETYPI
-2499 TVAAVENGTVSPD
+2499 TVAAVENGAVSLD
-2512 QQSAAEGDTVTI
+2512 QKSAAEGDTVTI
-2524 TVKAEEG
+2524 TAKAEEG
-2531 YQLKSITAVGEDGA
+2531 HQLKSIAAVGEDGA

-2551 KGDGTY
+2551 KGNGTY
-2557 QFTMPGTAVEIRAE
+2557 QFTMPGTAVEIRVE
-2571 FVAEKT
+2571 FVEEKT

-2610 EQSCTRAQIVTFLWR
+2610 GQSCTRAQIVTFLWR

-2685 RAVGKQTESQVTF
+2685 RAVGMQTESQVTF
-2698 PDVAAGSYCADAVA
+2698 PDVAADSYCADAVA

-2732 NCTRGQIVTFLYRAY
+2732 NCTRGQIVTFLYRTY

>member
-26 EAGAASEMA
+26 EAGAASAME

-189 KSEAALAELSY
+189 KSGDALAELNY
-200 AVGGGSLLVNNGQVN
+200 AVGGGSLLVKDGEVN
-215 VGSGGRNVTYSAI
+215 VGNGGRNVTYSAI
-228 GIKPDGTV
+228 GIKLDGTV

-247 ISCGYNQFEVAQ
+247 ISCGYNQYEVAQ

-316 DGIFDHATIAPTNEV
+316 DGIFDHAIIAPTNEV
-331 YTPGSVVSFTAAG
+331 YTPGSKVNFTAAG

-350 PAPLPSGLTWTVDAD
+350 PAPLPGGLTWTVEEG

-370 SATGVFTSNGKT
+370 SAKGVFQSNDTT
-382 GDVRVYLNQGGTQVG
+382 GDVRVYLNQGDTRVG
-397 STTITIADPDQ
+397 STTITIANPDQ

-423 GDLGLRVYYQQ
+423 GDLGLRVYYQK
-434 REVHYQDGDLDWS
+434 REVHYRDGDLNWS

-452 YSRKEYVNSTY
+452 YSRKQYVSGT
-463 NYRYKGLSG
+463 RYE
-472 AVRTDPHP
+472 T
-480 KGITT
+480 
-485 TMAPPD
+485 
-491 RLLDHSDTSTGGW
+491 
-504 GIGDLKGVAL
+504 
-514 GWVGGGLADDYA
+514 
-526 EEGWVFASHNFKVV
+526 V
-540 TETEGEQLNK
+540 TEADSGRMQY
-550 LTVGEVKN
+550 LTVGTVSD
-558 NKLTIDPVYTGTDL
+558 NKLTIAPVYTGTNL
-572 SAPEHELTATE
+572 KQGEGYTLTKIE
-583 KTATAITATVTV
+583 GTATAITATVTV
-595 SSKTNPD
+595 SSAANKD
-602 IKGSVTLNACKEPSV
+602 VFGSVTLNACKEPRV
-617 AMDFEQGEMKIFHGL
+617 ALDFEKQGMKVFHGL
-632 TQDGASDFRGEF
+632 TKDGANDYQGQFLN
-644 VDGTYTAFSEAK
+644 GTYQAFSSAK
-656 NEKTLK
+656 DGSQISK
-662 NEGYD
+662 EGYEIA
-667 VVCVS
+667 CLS
-672 YVGRQGGSP
+672 YTDRTTDGRQVGKAE
-681 QIGTATVVNRADG
+681 IVTKTDE
-694 YPVRFGDNSLKVDYD
+694 YPVRFGEQALKVSYD
-709 IPGNP
+709 FTTNKGI
-714 SGTDGV
+714 TDGV
-720 CFGPTEEIDLSTLGN
+720 CFGFSEPIDLEKLGN
-735 PSRIGIWVYIPANTP
+735 PTRLGIWVYIPKNTP

-758 RDGSGNTS
+758 QDGSGNTS
-766 QVDFTENDIYRPN
+766 QVSFTEGDIWKPN
-779 NVARNADNGWH
+779 NVARNADDGWH
-790 YFEADISHLQT
+790 YFEADISSLQT
-801 PVTIPAGMAV
+801 PITIPAGMCV
-811 RIMYCAAKQ
+811 RIMMANPKQ
-820 SQGAAKAWASPV
+820 SQGERLQWASPQ
-832 GWVKCKTDANGN
+832 GWVKCKSDENGN
-844 IILTDRTDARL
+844 IILTERDDPRL
-855 TSFTTGEQTGMNIGA
+855 TEFTGGYYDHPINIGRY
-870 TVPETVTLSTTKE
+870 VPETAKLDTTGDTVT
-883 TVKIDKVPIPEYL
+883 IGKVPIPEYL
-896 ATFGSGGA
+896 ATFDPTTQVA
-904 CTGTLPYKGSLYFD
+904 TKKLALKGDLYFD

-926 TTEDKTNPVI
+926 TTEDKINPVI
-936 ESVIVNQE
+936 ESVIVNHE

-953 ESSSIDI
+953 TSNSIDI
-960 QATYRDSVADDR
+960 QATYHDSDETDK
-972 NNTGVDYAAL
+972 NSTGVDYAAL

-1001 LKLANGSHAIKISV
+1001 LKLANGPHAIKISV

-1025 SYQITVNDPE
+1025 SYQITVNDPK

-1067 ASMTADVQLPAAFA
+1067 TSMTAEVKLPAAFA
-1081 QDYVLTDAQGNAIEA
+1081 QGYALTDAQGIAIEA
-1096 TYNSATEVLRFTVD
+1096 AYNSATEVLRFTVD

-1132 ANFTCIVSGLAG
+1132 TNFTCSIVSGLAKVVK
-1144 EASFS
+1144 EDVEEKVSFS
-1149 DTITLPISA
+1149 GTITLPISA

-1196 ETLLGTSDAEGKVFV
+1196 ETLLGTSDKDGKVIV
-1211 TVNGEET
+1211 TVNGAET

-1235 TAAVYLPQGKADGTP
+1235 TAAVYLPRGKADGTP

-1274 ADEGAKLRLA
+1274 AAEAAKLRLA

-1290 AEGAVYDGTCRLL
+1290 AEGKVYDGTCRLL

-1330 VGDGT
+1330 VGDGER
-1335 HWSEIRSFTT
+1335 WSEIRSFTA

-1360 QESDNTTLTGILNG
+1360 QESENSTLTGILDG

-1394 NYSYWDKTLAML
+1394 NYSYWDKTFTLL

-1427 PNTTFYNQGN
+1427 PNTTFYNQGD
-1437 SNYYSAVYGNVFVAT
+1437 SNYYSAVYGNAFVAT

-1467 SDAQASN
+1467 SDAQASD
-1474 ATWKILV
+1474 ATWKLLI

-1489 NPGAG
+1489 NAVAG
-1494 MGAVAQKQVYT
+1494 MGENAQKQVYT

-1548 GEKSYGITDDPDFHF
+1548 GDKSYGITDNPDFHF
-1563 VKLEGNYNAVYLTLS
+1563 AKLEGNYNAVYLTLS
-1578 TTSDT
+1578 ATSDT
-1583 LCIRAYDY
+1583 LRIQAYDY
-1591 SSGNAE
+1591 SNGNAE
-1597 LLDSFTKEKSG
+1597 LLDSFTKVKNG

-1620 RLVCGC
+1620 RLVCDC

-1633 SYTGYAG
+1633 AYTGYAG
-1640 YTLDGKSGQVYFNAG
+1640 YTLSEKSGQVYFNAG
-1655 TLMTGVFAVGEDV
+1655 TLMKGVFAVGEDV
-1668 VHHAGEDGF
+1668 VHHAGEDGI

-1707 MTEKRRQGHLYD
+1707 MTEKRRQGHLYN
-1719 EDHVCTRQVFNTDTF
+1719 EDHVCTRKVFNTDTF
-1734 QWEVCGLQGKDI
+1734 QWETCGLQGKDI

-1801 VRIVGYADGPYYG
+1801 VRIVGYTDGPYYG

-1882 GEYQFRVRPFAEV
+1882 GKYQFRVRPFAEV

-1908 VTVTLDASAL
+1908 VAVTLDASAL

-1936 NAASFDGDTAGFTY
+1936 NAASFDSDTAGFTY
-1950 SSGDADVAEVNAET
+1950 SSGNADVAEVNAET
-1964 GEVTIRNAGTAVI
+1964 GEVTIRKAGTAVI
-1977 TATNGT
+1977 KATNGT

-2017 AEVASGLLEGD
+2017 AEVASGLLLEGD

-2057 ALSAERTVQYTIQ
+2057 ALSAEQTVQYTIQ

-2090 IAPTATAEAG
+2090 IAPTATAKAG
-2100 VVEGDTVTFAVPT
+2100 VVEGGTVTFAVPT

-2175 AEAVTVS
+2175 MGAVTVS
-2182 VTAKLLDGA
+2182 VAAKLLDGA
-2191 QSASAQVTCGQTDG
+2191 HSASAQVTCYQTDG

-2221 IAALPKIDLAEGET
+2221 IAVRQKIDLVEGKT
-2235 QMEIPELELGED
+2235 RIEIPDLELGEN
-2247 AKAELDAAANAED
+2247 ARAELAAAVNEGS
-2260 NGLNGLNASLA
+2260 NRLNGLNASLA
-2271 AGAEDLVLNALGE
+2271 SRVEDLFQNAMGE
-2284 TKMPENGVEL
+2284 TEMSGNGVKV
-2294 KTYGSMT
+2294 KTYGNMT
-2301 VVEYVPGTSYTVDI
+2301 VVEYIPGTSYMVDI

-2322 EKDSEAEPI
+2322 EKNSEAEPI
-2331 AKGVIANAQLEAPVE
+2331 ARGVIANAQLEAPVE
-2346 VVLEVPAGI
+2346 VVLKVPTGI
-2355 TLDENTTYIRH
+2355 TMGENTYIRH
-2366 IHEDGSSSYIK
+2366 IHADGRSSYIK
-2377 PHRIEG
+2377 PHRIAG
-2383 QTLYFYTDSFSRF
+2383 QTLYFYADSFSRF
-2396 QVVSDSR
+2396 QVISDSR

-2422 ENIGTALPSVEAPE
+2422 ENIGAVLPSVTPPN
-2436 GKTFK
+2436 GKIFK
-2441 GWKIGEET
+2441 GWMVGEKT
-2449 YTSVTEELLDA
+2449 YTSVTEEMLNTFVGVT
-2460 LADAEDTVQ
+2460 DTVQ
-2469 AEPVFQDKEQGGGTI
+2469 AEPVFQDRNQGGEVTPSGS
-2484 PGGGGGGICAETYPI
+2484 GSSSSTYP
-2499 TVAAVENGTVSPD
+2499 VEVSNK
-2512 QQSAAEGDTVTI
+2512 EYGTI
-2524 TVKAEEG
+2524 TVNPKNASEGERVTVTVKPNEG
-2531 YQLKSITAVGEDGA
+2531 YELESLTA
-2545 AIALTD
+2545 TD
-2551 KGDGTY
+2551 SRGDTLEFTDLGGGKY
-2557 QFTMPGTAVEIRAE
+2557 RFTMPARRVEITAS
-2571 FVAEKT
+2571 FVKMVKVSPFA
-2577 FPDVAEGSY
+2577 DVATDAY
-2586 CDEAVKW
+2586 YYEAVKW
-2593 AVKNGI
+2593 AVRNGI
-2599 TLGFA
+2599 TDGVG
-2604 NGLFAP
+2604 NDLFAP
-2610 EQSCTRAQIVTFLWR
+2610 GQSCTRAQIVTFLWR
-2625 AAGSPAPKTT
+2625 AAGSPEPKSTAEAMSD
-2635 VNPFQDIQESMFCYQ
+2635 VLSGSYYEK
-2650 AVLWAVENGVTKGTT
+2650 AVAWAIENGVTTGTG
-2665 ETTFS
+2665 EGKFS
-2670 PNDTCTRGQSVTFLY
+2670 PDATCTRAQAVTFLA
-2685 RAVGKQTESQVTF
+2685 RALNAKTASAAEFS
-2698 PDVAAGSYCADAVA
+2698 DVPTDSYYAEAVA
-2712 WAVENGV
+2712 WASANGV
-2719 TKGLANGLFGPNE
+2719 TEGVGSGLFAPDSD
-2732 NCTRGQIVTFLYRAY
+2732 CTRGQIVTFLYRAY
-2747 TKAN
+2747 NK

>member
-1 MKHHR
+1 
-6 TRKAVSL
+6 
-13 LLSLLMAV
+13 
-21 QLLPL
+21 
-26 EAGAASEMA
+26 
-35 GKKAGD
+35 
-41 VLFNNGEK
+41 
-49 DRLFVSETAY
+49 
-59 SLAPGITEYVT
+59 
-70 YTNEPDGLNQNIDY
+70 
-84 FCEVDLSQA
+84 
-93 EVMTGYAGME
+93 
-103 NILEKKTI
+103 
-111 NWRMQTVSGQVE
+111 
-123 DTQSYFTRSEKYADC
+123 
-138 TIAAALNADYY
+138 
-149 NMATGQPTGLLI
+149 
-161 IDGTVYNPSSGG
+161 
-173 YYFGID
+173 
-179 KSGKAVISND
+179 
-189 KSEAALAELSY
+189 
-200 AVGGGSLLVNNGQVN
+200 
-215 VGSGGRNVTYSAI
+215 
-228 GIKPDGTV
+228 
-236 VSMVCYGQSYP
+236 
-247 ISCGYNQFEVAQ
+247 
-259 MMKARGCQTAVLLDG
+259 
-274 SGSSTFV
+274 
-281 SRRDG
+281 
-286 DSKPQTRNHP
+286 
-296 SDGQERQ
+296 
-303 VSSSIFFISRAKA
+303 
-316 DGIFDHATIAPTNEV
+316 
-331 YTPGSVVSFTAAG
+331 
-344 ADRSGA
+344 
-350 PAPLPSGLTWTVDAD
+350 
-365 YGTID
+365 
-370 SATGVFTSNGKT
+370 
-382 GDVRVYLNQGGTQVG
+382 
-397 STTITIADPDQ
+397 
-408 ITFAEASVSMGNGDT
+408 
-423 GDLGLRVYYQQ
+423 
-434 REVHYQDGDLDWS
+434 
-447 IQPTQ
+447 
-452 YSRKEYVNSTY
+452 
-463 NYRYKGLSG
+463 
-472 AVRTDPHP
+472 
-480 KGITT
+480 
-485 TMAPPD
+485 MAPPD
-491 RLLDHSDTSTGGW
+491 QLLDHSDTSKGGW
-504 GIGDLKGVAL
+504 GIGDLKGVTL

-681 QIGTATVVNRADG
+681 QIGTATIVNRADG
-694 YPVRFGDNSLKVDYD
+694 YPVRFGDNSLKVGYD

-820 SQGAAKAWASPV
+820 SQGAAKAWAAPV

-855 TSFTTGEQTGMNIGA
+855 TSFTTGEQTGLNIGA

-944 KELQTGMSF
+944 TELQTGMSF

-1001 LKLANGSHAIKISV
+1001 LKLANGSHTIKISV
-1015 VDGYGNETAQ
+1015 VDGYGNETVQ

-1035 GEGAPIQVTAHEASA
+1035 GESAPIQVTAHEASA

-1081 QDYVLTDAQGNAIEA
+1081 QGYVLTDAQGETIEA
-1096 TYNSATEVLRFTVD
+1096 DYNSATEVLRFTVD

-1235 TAAVYLPQGKADGTP
+1235 TAAVYLPRGKADGTP

-1274 ADEGAKLRLA
+1274 AAEGAKLRLA
-1284 ESQDAL
+1284 DSQDAL
-1290 AEGAVYDGTCRLL
+1290 TEGKVYDGTCRLL

-1330 VGDGT
+1330 VGDGER
-1335 HWSEIRSFTT
+1335 WSEIRSFTA
-1345 GYVNTDVEA
+1345 GYVNTDVKA

-1360 QESDNTTLTGILNG
+1360 QESENSTLTGILDG

-1394 NYSYWDKTLAML
+1394 NYSYWDKTFTML

-1427 PNTTFYNQGN
+1427 PNTTFYNQGD
-1437 SNYYSAVYGNVFVAT
+1437 SNYYSAVYGNAFVAT
-1452 LAYNGFTAESLAKLV
+1452 LAYNGFTAKSLAKLV

-1489 NPGAG
+1489 NAVAG
-1494 MGAVAQKQVYT
+1494 MGENAQKQVYT

-1548 GEKSYGITDDPDFHF
+1548 GEKSYTITDNPEFHF
-1563 VKLEGNYNAVYLTLS
+1563 AKVNGDYNAIYLTFA
-1578 TTSDT
+1578 TTGNELNIKT
-1583 LCIRAYDY
+1583 YDFVN
-1591 SSGNAE
+1591 GKAE
-1597 LLDSFTKEKSG
+1597 LLDSFTKTKNS

-1613 YQWDGGS
+1613 YKWNGGN
-1620 RLVCGC
+1620 RLTCEC
-1626 GYNISAA
+1626 GYNVSC
-1633 SYTGYAG
+1633 SNYTGYAD
-1640 YTLDGKSGQVYFNAG
+1640 YTVGDKSGQVYFNAG
-1655 TLMTGVFAVGEDV
+1655 SLMTGVFAVGEDV
-1668 VHHAGEDGF
+1668 VHHAGEDGL

-1688 CWENGY
+1688 CWEDGH

-1707 MTEKRRQGHLYD
+1707 TTEKRRQGHLYD
-1719 EDHVCTRQVFNTDTF
+1719 ENHVCTRKVFNTETF
-1734 QWEVCGLQGKDI
+1734 TWETCGQQGKDI
-1746 ATLDATLAYKYGF
+1746 STLDIKLAYQYGF
-1759 YTGEAKRPAVTV
+1759 YDGKEKKPAVTV
-1771 KDGDYT
+1771 KDGDYE
-1777 LFPQSTYGDYMP
+1777 LKPQSTYGDYMP
-1789 YWENNVNVGLAR
+1789 YWDNNTNVGTAT
-1801 VRIVGYADGPYYG
+1801 VRIKGYDDGPYYG
-1814 ERVLTFEVVPQNL
+1814 ATSLTFQIVPQNL
-1827 SASDFTT
+1827 KAEDFKT
-1834 ETTANSVR
+1834 ELTANSVR
-1842 LSWNAAPGAT
+1842 LTWKEVPGAT
-1852 QYIVSQNI
+1852 QYIVYQNV
-1860 DGTWTRLGVT
+1860 DGKWTRLGIV
-1870 DAPEYTV
+1870 DQPEYTV
-1877 TGLDQ
+1877 TGVDQ

-1895 EGVNYYSTKNSPV
+1895 DGVNYYSTKNSPI
-1908 VTVTLDASAL
+1908 VTATLDSGAL
-1918 RFSLGSR
+1918 QFALGSK
-1925 VERSYGDEAFI
+1925 VERTYGDEKFTNTVKAG
-1936 NAASFDGDTAGFTY
+1936 DGEGTFAY
-1950 SSGDADVAEVNAET
+1950 SSKNEKVAKVDATT
-1964 GEVTIRNAGTAVI
+1964 GEVTICGAGSTVI
-1977 TATNGT
+1977 SATKGD
-1983 VTGEYRLVVL
+1983 VVADYRLVVA
-1993 PKQVEITWN
+1993 PKTVELKWN
-2002 IPEDLVYNGQPAQVT
+2002 VPESQTYNGKNVNVT
-2017 AEVASGLLEGD
+2017 AEIASGLLPGD
-2028 DCQVSVSG
+2028 DCTVTVSG
-2036 GQEIDAGTHTATAAG
+2036 GNEKDAGTHTAKAVSV
-2051 LSNPNY
+2051 SNSNY
-2057 ALSAERTVQYTIQ
+2057 ALPQECAVQYTIL
-2070 PAVLHELIWSN
+2070 PVELHALVWSN

-2090 IAPTATAEAG
+2090 IAPTASVEEG
-2100 VVEGDTVTFAVPT
+2100 VAEGDTVTFAVPA
-2113 AVEAGSYVVSAVSRN
+2113 AVETGRYVVSAVSKN

-2150 LAGADGDQLTWYLE
+2150 LAGADSDQLTWYLE

-2182 VTAKLLDGA
+2182 VKAKLLDGA
-2191 QSASAQVTCGQTDG
+2191 QSASAQVICGQTDG

-2221 IAALPKIDLAEGET
+2221 IAVRPEIDLVEGET
-2235 QMEIPELELGED
+2235 RIEIPDLELGEN
-2247 AKAELDAAANAED
+2247 ARAELAAAVNEGS
-2260 NGLNGLNASLA
+2260 NRLNGLNASLA
-2271 AGAEDLVLNALGE
+2271 SRVEDLFQNAMGE
-2284 TKMPENGVEL
+2284 TEMPVNGVKV
-2294 KTYGSMT
+2294 KTYGNMT
-2301 VVEYVPGTSYTVDI
+2301 VVEYIPGTSYTVGI

-2322 EKDSEAEPI
+2322 EKDSETGPI
-2331 AKGVIANAQLEAPVE
+2331 ARGVIANAQLDAPVE
-2346 VVLEVPAGI
+2346 VVLEVPTGI
-2355 TLDENTTYIRH
+2355 TLDENTYVRH
-2366 IHEDGSSSYIK
+2366 IHADGSSNYIK
-2377 PHRIEG
+2377 PHQIEG

-2422 ENIGTALPSVEAPE
+2422 ENIGTELPSVEAPE

-2449 YTSVTEELLDA
+2449 YTSVTEEMLNTFDGMA
-2460 LADAEDTVQ
+2460 GAIQ
-2469 AEPVFQDKEQGGGTI
+2469 AEPVFQDRNQDGEVIPSGSGSGSSTYPVEVLNKEYGTI
-2484 PGGGGGGICAETYPI
+2484 
-2499 TVAAVENGTVSPD
+2499 TVSPKNA
-2512 QQSAAEGDTVTI
+2512 SAGDTVTV
-2524 TVKAEEG
+2524 TVKPDSG
-2531 YQLKSITAVGEDGA
+2531 YVLGFLTVTDSKGDELT
-2545 AIALTD
+2545 LTD
-2551 KGDGTY
+2551 LGDGRY
-2557 QFTMPGTAVEIRAE
+2557 RFTMPARRVEVKAS
-2571 FVAEKT
+2571 FVKT
-2577 FPDVAEGSY
+2577 VEVSPFADVMIDAY
-2586 CDEAVKW
+2586 YYEAVKW

-2599 TLGFA
+2599 TTGVG
-2604 NGLFAP
+2604 NDLFAP
-2610 EQSCTRAQIVTFLWR
+2610 GQPCTRAQIVTFLWR
-2625 AAGSPAPKTT
+2625 AAGSPEPKGTAAAMSD
-2635 VNPFQDIQESMFCYQ
+2635 VLSGSYYEK
-2650 AVLWAVENGVTKGTT
+2650 AVAWAIENGVTTGTG
-2665 ETTFS
+2665 EGKFS
-2670 PNDTCTRGQSVTFLY
+2670 PDATCTRAQAVTFLA
-2685 RAVGKQTESQVTF
+2685 RALNAKTASAAEFS
-2698 PDVAAGSYCADAVA
+2698 DVPTDSYYAEAVA
-2712 WAVENGV
+2712 WASANGV
-2719 TKGLANGLFGPNE
+2719 TEGVGNGLFAPDN
-2732 NCTRGQIVTFLYRAY
+2732 NCTRGQIVTFLYRVY
-2747 TKAN
+2747 NK

>member
-26 EAGAASEMA
+26 EAGAASAME

-41 VLFNNGEK
+41 VLFNNEEK
-49 DRLFVSETAY
+49 NRLFVSETAY

-189 KSEAALAELSY
+189 KSDAALAELSY
-200 AVGGGSLLVNNGQVN
+200 AVGGGSLLVKDGEVN
-215 VGSGGRNVTYSAI
+215 VGNGGRNVTYSAI

-247 ISCGYNQFEVAQ
+247 ISCGYNQYEVAQ

-331 YTPGSVVSFTAAG
+331 YTPGSKVKFTAAG

-350 PAPLPSGLTWTVDAD
+350 PAPLPSGLTWTVDAA
-365 YGTID
+365 YGNID
-370 SATGVFTSNGKT
+370 SATGVFQSNGT
-382 GDVRVYLNQGGTQVG
+382 AGDVRVYLNQGGTQVG
-397 STTITIADPDQ
+397 SAIITIAAPDQ

-434 REVHYQDGDLDWS
+434 REVHYRDGDLDWS

-452 YSRKEYVNSTY
+452 YSRKEYASGT
-463 NYRYKGLSG
+463 RYE
-472 AVRTDPHP
+472 T
-480 KGITT
+480 
-485 TMAPPD
+485 
-491 RLLDHSDTSTGGW
+491 
-504 GIGDLKGVAL
+504 
-514 GWVGGGLADDYA
+514 
-526 EEGWVFASHNFKVV
+526 V
-540 TETEGEQLNK
+540 TETNPNRMQY
-550 LTVGEVKN
+550 LTVGTVSN
-558 NKLTIDPVYTGTDL
+558 NKLTIAPVYTGTNLNQGTDYTL
-572 SAPEHELTATE
+572 AEIE

-681 QIGTATVVNRADG
+681 QIGTATIVNRADG
-694 YPVRFGDNSLKVDYD
+694 YPVRFGDNSLKVGYD

-820 SQGAAKAWASPV
+820 SQGAAKAWAAPV

-855 TSFTTGEQTGMNIGA
+855 TSFTTGEQTGLNIGA

-944 KELQTGMSF
+944 TELQTGMSF

-960 QATYRDSVADDR
+960 QATYHDSDETDK
-972 NNTGVDYAAL
+972 NSTGVDYAAL

-1001 LKLANGSHAIKISV
+1001 LKLANGSHTIKISV

-1067 ASMTADVQLPAAFA
+1067 TSMTAEVKLPAAFA
-1081 QDYVLTDAQGNAIEA
+1081 QDYALTDARGNAIEA
-1096 TYNSATEVLRFTVD
+1096 AYNSATEALRFTVD

-1149 DTITLPISA
+1149 GTITLPISA

-1166 MVVGLPET
+1166 MVVGLPKT

-1183 SGQPALGVGLYQG
+1183 SGQPAMGVGLYQG

-1211 TVNGEET
+1211 TVNGEEKN
-1218 TLTVTARDSE
+1218 LTVTARDSE

-1235 TAAVYLPQGKADGTP
+1235 TASVYLPQGKADGTP

-1274 ADEGAKLRLA
+1274 AAEAAKLRLA

-1290 AEGAVYDGTCRLL
+1290 TEGKVYDGTCRLL

-1330 VGDGT
+1330 VGDGER
-1335 HWSEIRSFTT
+1335 WSEIRSFTA

-1360 QESDNTTLTGILNG
+1360 QESENSTLTGILNG

-1394 NYSYWDKTLAML
+1394 NYSYWDKTFTML

-1427 PNTTFYNQGN
+1427 PNTTFYNQGD

-1467 SDAQASN
+1467 RDAQASN

-1489 NPGAG
+1489 NAVAG
-1494 MGAVAQKQVYT
+1494 MSAAAQQQVYT

-1548 GEKSYGITDDPDFHF
+1548 GEKSYGITDNEAFHF

-1583 LCIRAYDY
+1583 LRIQAYDY
-1591 SSGNAE
+1591 SSGNAK
-1597 LLDSFTKEKSG
+1597 LLDSFTKQKSG

-1620 RLVCGC
+1620 RLVCNC

-1633 SYTGYAG
+1633 AYTGYAG

-1668 VHHAGEDGF
+1668 VHHAGENGF
-1677 IHNSETINTAK
+1677 IHNSKTINTAK

-1734 QWEVCGLQGKDI
+1734 EWEVCGLQGKDI

-1908 VTVTLDASAL
+1908 VAVTLDASAL

-1950 SSGDADVAEVNAET
+1950 SSGNADVAEVNAET

-1993 PKQVEITWN
+1993 PKQVAITWN
-2002 IPEDLVYNGQPAQVT
+2002 IPKDLVYNGQPAQVT
-2017 AEVASGLLEGD
+2017 AEVASGLLLEGD

-2057 ALSAERTVQYTIQ
+2057 ALSAERTGQYTIQ

-2090 IAPTATAEAG
+2090 IAPTATAKAG
-2100 VVEGDTVTFAVPT
+2100 VVEGDTVIFAVPT

-2175 AEAVTVS
+2175 MGSMGAVTVS
-2182 VTAKLLDGA
+2182 VTAKLLGGA
-2191 QSASAQVTCGQTDG
+2191 QSASAQVTRGQTDG

-2221 IAALPKIDLAEGET
+2221 IAALPEIDLVEGEN
-2235 QMEIPELELGED
+2235 QMEIPPELKD
-2247 AKAELDAAANAED
+2247 AKAELEEAANAED
-2260 NGLNGLNASLA
+2260 NGLNGLSASLA
-2271 AGAEDLVLNALGE
+2271 AGAEDLVRKALGE
-2284 TKMPENGVEL
+2284 TEMPESGVEL

-2331 AKGVIANAQLEAPVE
+2331 AKGVITNAQLKAPVE
-2346 VVLEVPAGI
+2346 VVLKVPAGI
-2355 TLDENTTYIRH
+2355 TLDENTYVRH
-2366 IHEDGSSSYIK
+2366 IHADGSSNYIK

-2383 QTLYFYTDSFSRF
+2383 RTLYFYTDSFSRF

-2422 ENIGTALPSVEAPE
+2422 ENIGTELPSVEAPE

-2469 AEPVFQDKEQGGGTI
+2469 AEPVFRDKEQGGGTI
-2484 PGGGGGGICAETYPI
+2484 PGGGGGIRVETYPI
-2499 TVAAVENGTVSPD
+2499 TVAAVENGAVSLD
-2512 QQSAAEGDTVTI
+2512 QKSAAEGDTVTI
-2524 TVKAEEG
+2524 TAKAEEG
-2531 YQLKSITAVGEDGA
+2531 HQLKSIAAVGEDGA

-2551 KGDGTY
+2551 KGNGTY
-2557 QFTMPGTAVEIRAE
+2557 QFTMPGTAVEIRVE
-2571 FVAEKT
+2571 FVEEKT

-2610 EQSCTRAQIVTFLWR
+2610 GQSCTRAQIVTFLWR

-2685 RAVGKQTESQVTF
+2685 RAVGMQTESQVTF
-2698 PDVAAGSYCADAVA
+2698 PDVAADSYCADAVA

-2732 NCTRGQIVTFLYRAY
+2732 NCTRGQIVTFLYRTY

>member
-6 TRKAVSL
+6 TRKVVSL

-21 QLLPL
+21 QMLPL
-26 EAGAASEMA
+26 EVGAVSAME

-84 FCEVDLSQA
+84 FCEVDLTQA
-93 EVMTGYAGME
+93 EIMTAYAGME
-103 NILEKKTI
+103 NILEKKNIT
-111 NWRMQTVSGQVE
+111 WRMQTVSGQVE

-161 IDGTVYNPSSGG
+161 IDGKIYNAPNNNH
-173 YYFGID
+173 YFGITKD
-179 KSGKAVISND
+179 GRAVISD
-189 KSEAALAELSY
+189 DRTPDTLAGLNY
-200 AVGGGSLLVNNGQVN
+200 AVGGGSLLVKNGEVN
-215 VGSGGRNVTYSAI
+215 VSSGGRNVTYSAI

-247 ISCGYNQFEVAQ
+247 ISCGYSQYEVAQ
-259 MMKARGCQTAVLLDG
+259 MMKARGCQTALLLDG

-303 VSSSIFFISRAKA
+303 VSSSIFFVSRAKA
-316 DGIFDHATIAPTNEV
+316 DGVFDHAAIAPANEV
-331 YTPGSVVSFTAAG
+331 YTPGSVVNFTAAG

-350 PAPLPSGLTWTVDAD
+350 PAPLPGGLTWTVDAA

-370 SATGVFTSNGKT
+370 SATGIFQSNGTT
-382 GDVRVYLNQGGTQVG
+382 GDVRVYLNQDGTQVG

-434 REVHYQDGDLDWS
+434 REVHYQDGDLDWN

-452 YSRKEYVNSTY
+452 YSRKEYVSGT
-463 NYRYKGLSG
+463 RYE
-472 AVRTDPHP
+472 T
-480 KGITT
+480 
-485 TMAPPD
+485 
-491 RLLDHSDTSTGGW
+491 
-504 GIGDLKGVAL
+504 
-514 GWVGGGLADDYA
+514 
-526 EEGWVFASHNFKVV
+526 V
-540 TETEGEQLNK
+540 TETDPDRMQY
-550 LTVGEVKN
+550 LTVGTVGN
-558 NKLTIDPVYTGTDL
+558 NKLTIAPVYTGINLRQGADYTL
-572 SAPEHELTATE
+572 AEIER
-583 KTATAITATVTV
+583 TATAITATVTV
-595 SSKTNPD
+595 GSKKSPD
-602 IKGSVTLNACKEPSV
+602 IKGSVTLSACKEPRV
-617 AMDFEQGEMKIFHGL
+617 ALDFETENANIFHG
-632 TQDGASDFRGEF
+632 TTAGGASDFVGQF
-644 VDGTYTAFSEAK
+644 VDGTHTKFSAVK
-656 NEKTLK
+656 SEKDLK
-662 NEGYD
+662 SEGYD
-667 VVCVS
+667 MVCVS
-672 YVGRQGGSP
+672 YVDKYGVNVNP
-681 QIGTATVVNRADG
+681 QIGTATVVSRADG
-694 YPVRFGDNSLKVDYD
+694 YPVRFGDNSLKIDYD
-709 IPGNP
+709 IPGDAQTTN
-714 SGTDGV
+714 GI
-720 CFGPTEEIDLSTLGN
+720 CFGPTEEINLSALGN
-735 PSRIGIWVYIPANTP
+735 PSRVGIWVYIPANTP

-811 RIMYCAAKQ
+811 RIMYCAANQ
-820 SQGAAKAWASPV
+820 NQNAAAKAWASPV

-844 IILTDRTDARL
+844 IILTDRTDERL
-855 TSFTTGEQTGMNIGA
+855 TSFTTGLLTGLNIGE

-896 ATFGSGGA
+896 ATFGTGGSCTSSLHYSG
-904 CTGTLPYKGSLYFD
+904 TLYFD

-953 ESSSIDI
+953 ASSSIDI
-960 QATYRDSVADDR
+960 QTTYRDSVADDR

-1001 LKLANGSHAIKISV
+1001 LKLANGSHTIKISV

-1081 QDYVLTDAQGNAIEA
+1081 QGYVLTDAQGETIEA
-1096 TYNSATEVLRFTVD
+1096 VYNSATEVLRFTVD

-1183 SGQPALGVGLYQG
+1183 SGQPALGVELYQG
-1196 ETLLGTSDAEGKVFV
+1196 EMLLGTSDAEGKVFV

-1235 TAAVYLPQGKADGTP
+1235 TAAVYLPQGKEDGTP

-1274 ADEGAKLRLA
+1274 AAEGAKLRLA

-1290 AEGAVYDGTCRLL
+1290 TEGAVYGGTCRLL

-1317 AEDLKSGTTYYYQ
+1317 AENLESGTTYYYQ
-1330 VGDGT
+1330 VGDGA
-1335 HWSEIRSFTT
+1335 HWSEVRSFTT

-1374 LDLTDYDLTIQ
+1374 LDLADYDLTIQ

-1394 NYSYWDKTLAML
+1394 NYSYWDKTLTML
-1406 DGLTGSR
+1406 GGLTSSR

-1427 PNTTFYNQGN
+1427 PNTTFYNQN
-1437 SNYYSAVYGNVFVAT
+1437 SSNYYSAVYGNVFVAT
-1452 LAYNGFTAESLAKLV
+1452 LAYNGFTAEALEKMVNDAK
-1467 SDAQASN
+1467 ASN
-1474 ATWKILV
+1474 ATWRLLI

-1489 NPGAG
+1489 NAVAG
-1494 MGAVAQKQVYT
+1494 MGENAQKQVYT

-1534 DNEKGITY
+1534 DNEKGLTY

-1548 GEKSYGITDDPDFHF
+1548 GEKSYGITDNPDFHF
-1563 VKLEGNYNAVYLTLS
+1563 AKLEGNYNAVYLTLS
-1578 TTSDT
+1578 ATSDT
-1583 LCIRAYDY
+1583 LRIQAYDY
-1591 SSGNAE
+1591 SNGNAE
-1597 LLDSFTKEKSG
+1597 LLDSFTKVKNG

-1620 RLVCGC
+1620 RLVCDC

-1633 SYTGYAG
+1633 AYTGYAG
-1640 YTLDGKSGQVYFNAG
+1640 YTLSEKSGQVYFNAG
-1655 TLMTGVFAVGEDV
+1655 TLMKGVFAVGEDV

-1707 MTEKRRQGHLYD
+1707 MTEKRRQGHLYN
-1719 EDHVCTRQVFNTDTF
+1719 EDHVCTREVFNTDTF
-1734 QWEVCGLQGKDI
+1734 QWEPCGLQGKDI
-1746 ATLDATLAYKYGF
+1746 ATLDATLAYQYGF

-1789 YWENNVNVGLAR
+1789 YWENNVNVGLAQ
-1801 VRIVGYADGPYYG
+1801 VRIVGYTDGPYYG

-1827 SASDFTT
+1827 TVSDFTT

-1860 DGTWTRLGVT
+1860 NGTWTRLGVT
-1870 DAPEYTV
+1870 DVPEYTV

-1908 VTVTLDASAL
+1908 VTVTLDASVL

-1925 VERSYGDEAFI
+1925 VERSYGDEAFT
-1936 NAASFDGDTAGFTY
+1936 NAASYDGDTAGFTY
-1950 SSGDADVAEVNAET
+1950 SSGNADVAEVNAET
-1964 GEVTIRNAGTAVI
+1964 GEVAIRNAGTAVI
-1977 TATNGT
+1977 TATNGS

-2017 AEVASGLLEGD
+2017 AKVASGLLEGD

-2036 GQEIDAGTHTATAAG
+2036 GREINAGTHTATAAG

-2070 PAVLHELIWSN
+2070 PAVLHKLIWSN

-2191 QSASAQVTCGQTDG
+2191 QSASAQVTCGQTGG

-2235 QMEIPELELGED
+2235 QMEIPELEPGED
-2247 AKAELDAAANAED
+2247 AKAELDAAANAKD

-2271 AGAEDLVLNALGE
+2271 AGAEDLVRNALGE
-2284 TKMPENGVEL
+2284 TEMPENGVEL

-2301 VVEYVPGTSYTVDI
+2301 VVEYIPGTSYTVGI

-2322 EKDSEAEPI
+2322 EKDGETGPI
-2331 AKGVIANAQLEAPVE
+2331 AKGVIANAQLDAPVE
-2346 VVLEVPAGI
+2346 VALEVPAGI
-2355 TLDENTTYIRH
+2355 ALGENTYIRH
-2366 IHEDGSSSYIK
+2366 IHENGSSSYIK

-2383 QTLYFYTDSFSRF
+2383 HRLYFYTGSFSRF
-2396 QVVSDSR
+2396 EVVSDSR
-2403 SASIAFP
+2403 RVSIEFP
-2410 TEDGVQV
+2410 TEDGTQT

-2422 ENIGTALPSVEAPE
+2422 ENVGAVLPSVTPPD
-2436 GKTFK
+2436 GKIFK
-2441 GWKIGEET
+2441 GWMVGEKT
-2449 YTSVTEELLDA
+2449 YTSVTEEMLNTFVGM
-2460 LADAEDTVQ
+2460 ADAVQ
-2469 AEPVFQDKEQGGGTI
+2469 AEPVFQDRNQGGEGIPSGSSSGSSTYPVEVSNKEYGTI
-2484 PGGGGGGICAETYPI
+2484 
-2499 TVAAVENGTVSPD
+2499 TVSPKNA
-2512 QQSAAEGDTVTI
+2512 SEGDTVTV
-2524 TVKAEEG
+2524 TVKPDSG
-2531 YQLKSITAVGEDGA
+2531 YVLGSLTVTDSKGNELT
-2545 AIALTD
+2545 LTD
-2551 KGDGTY
+2551 KGNGKYT
-2557 QFTMPGTAVEIRAE
+2557 FTMPSGKVEVKASFME
-2571 FVAEKT
+2571 DSFMLN
-2577 FPDVAEGSY
+2577 FFYDVPNDAY
-2586 CDEAVKW
+2586 YYEAVKW
-2593 AVKNGI
+2593 AVRNGI
-2599 TLGFA
+2599 TDGIG
-2604 NGLFAP
+2604 NSLFGP
-2610 EQSCTRAQIVTFLWR
+2610 DLPCTRAQIVTFLWR
-2625 AAGSPAPKTT
+2625 AAGSPEPKGTAAGMTDVVSGSYYEKAVAWAIENGITTGTT
-2635 VNPFQDIQESMFCYQ
+2635 V
-2650 AVLWAVENGVTKGTT
+2650 
-2665 ETTFS
+2665 TTFS
-2670 PNDTCTRGQSVTFLY
+2670 PDATCTRAQAVTFLA
-2685 RAVGKQTESQVTF
+2685 RALNAKASGTVEFS
-2698 PDVAAGSYCADAVA
+2698 DVPADSYFANAVA
-2712 WAVENGV
+2712 WAAANGV
-2719 TKGLANGLFGPNE
+2719 TEGVGSGLFAPDSD
-2732 NCTRGQIVTFLYRAY
+2732 CTRTQIVTFLYRAY
-2747 TKAN
+2747 NK

>member
-26 EAGAASEMA
+26 EAGAASAME

-161 IDGTVYNPSSGG
+161 IDGKVYNPSSGG

-189 KSEAALAELSY
+189 KSDAALAELSY
-200 AVGGGSLLVNNGQVN
+200 AVGGGSLLVKDGEVN
-215 VGSGGRNVTYSAI
+215 VGNGGRNVTYSAI

-247 ISCGYNQFEVAQ
+247 ISCGYNQYEVAQ

-331 YTPGSVVSFTAAG
+331 YTPGSVVNFTAAG

-350 PAPLPSGLTWTVDAD
+350 PAPLPSGLTWTVDAA
-365 YGTID
+365 YGIID
-370 SATGVFTSNGKT
+370 SATGVFQSNGTT

-397 STTITIADPDQ
+397 STIITIADPDQ

-423 GDLGLRVYYQQ
+423 GNLGLRVYYQQ
-434 REVHYQDGDLDWS
+434 REVHYQDGDLNWD

-452 YSRKEYVNSTY
+452 YSRKEYVSGT
-463 NYRYKGLSG
+463 RYE
-472 AVRTDPHP
+472 T
-480 KGITT
+480 
-485 TMAPPD
+485 
-491 RLLDHSDTSTGGW
+491 
-504 GIGDLKGVAL
+504 
-514 GWVGGGLADDYA
+514 
-526 EEGWVFASHNFKVV
+526 V
-540 TETEGEQLNK
+540 TETNSNRMQC
-550 LTVGEVKN
+550 LTVGTVSN
-558 NKLTIDPVYTGTDL
+558 NKLTIAPVYTGTNLRQGADYTL
-572 SAPEHELTATE
+572 AEIE

-595 SSKTNPD
+595 SSKTKPE

-681 QIGTATVVNRADG
+681 QIGTATIVNRADR

-855 TSFTTGEQTGMNIGA
+855 TSFTTGEQTGLNIGA

-944 KELQTGMSF
+944 TELQTGMSF
-953 ESSSIDI
+953 TSSSIDI
-960 QATYRDSVADDR
+960 QATYHDSDETDK
-972 NNTGVDYAAL
+972 NSTGVDYAAL

-1001 LKLANGSHAIKISV
+1001 LKLANGSHTIKISV

-1067 ASMTADVQLPAAFA
+1067 TSMTADVQLPAAFA
-1081 QDYVLTDAQGNAIEA
+1081 QDYALTDARGNAIEA
-1096 TYNSATEVLRFTVD
+1096 DYNSATEVLRFTVD

-1132 ANFTCIVSGLAG
+1132 TNFTCIVSGLAKVVKKDM
-1144 EASFS
+1144 EEVMSFS
-1149 DTITLPISA
+1149 GTITLPISA

-1183 SGQPALGVGLYQG
+1183 SGLPALGVGLYQG

-1211 TVNGEET
+1211 TVNGEEKN
-1218 TLTVTARDSE
+1218 LTVTARDSE

-1235 TAAVYLPQGKADGTP
+1235 TASVYLPQGKADGTP

-1274 ADEGAKLRLA
+1274 AAEAAKLRLA

-1290 AEGAVYDGTCRLL
+1290 AEGKVYDGTCRLL

-1330 VGDGT
+1330 VGDGER
-1335 HWSEIRSFTT
+1335 WSEIRSFTA

-1360 QESDNTTLTGILNG
+1360 QESENSTLTGILNG

-1394 NYSYWDKTLAML
+1394 NYSYWDKTFTML

-1427 PNTTFYNQGN
+1427 PNTTFYNQGD

-1467 SDAQASN
+1467 RDAQASN

-1489 NPGAG
+1489 NAVAG
-1494 MGAVAQKQVYT
+1494 MSAAAQQQVYT

-1548 GEKSYGITDDPDFHF
+1548 GEKSYGITDNEAFHF

-1583 LCIRAYDY
+1583 LRIQAYDY
-1591 SSGNAE
+1591 SSGNAK
-1597 LLDSFTKEKSG
+1597 LLDSFTKQKSG

-1620 RLVCGC
+1620 RLVCNC

-1633 SYTGYAG
+1633 AYTGYAG

-1668 VHHAGEDGF
+1668 VHHAGENGF
-1677 IHNSETINTAK
+1677 IHNSKTINTAK

-1734 QWEVCGLQGKDI
+1734 EWEVCGLQGKDI

-1908 VTVTLDASAL
+1908 VAVTLDASAL

-1950 SSGDADVAEVNAET
+1950 SSGNADVAEVNAET

-1993 PKQVEITWN
+1993 PKQVAITWN
-2002 IPEDLVYNGQPAQVT
+2002 IPKDLVYNGQPAQVT
-2017 AEVASGLLEGD
+2017 AEVASGLLLEGD

-2057 ALSAERTVQYTIQ
+2057 ALSAERTGQYTIQ

-2090 IAPTATAEAG
+2090 IAPTATAKAG
-2100 VVEGDTVTFAVPT
+2100 VVEGDTVIFAVPT

-2175 AEAVTVS
+2175 MGSMGAVTVS
-2182 VTAKLLDGA
+2182 VTAKLLGGA

-2221 IAALPKIDLAEGET
+2221 IAALPEIDLVEGEN
-2235 QMEIPELELGED
+2235 QMEIPPELKD
-2247 AKAELDAAANAED
+2247 AKAELEEAANAED
-2260 NGLNGLNASLA
+2260 NGLNGLSASLA
-2271 AGAEDLVLNALGE
+2271 AGAEDLVRKALGE
-2284 TKMPENGVEL
+2284 TEMPESGVEL

-2331 AKGVIANAQLEAPVE
+2331 AKGVITNAQLKAPVE
-2346 VVLEVPAGI
+2346 VVLKVPAGI
-2355 TLDENTTYIRH
+2355 TLDENTYVRH
-2366 IHEDGSSSYIK
+2366 IHADGSSNYIK

-2383 QTLYFYTDSFSRF
+2383 RTLYFYTDSFSRF

-2422 ENIGTALPSVEAPE
+2422 ENIGTELPSVEAPE

-2469 AEPVFQDKEQGGGTI
+2469 AEPVFRDKEQGGGTI
-2484 PGGGGGGICAETYPI
+2484 PGGGGGIRVETYPI
-2499 TVAAVENGTVSPD
+2499 TVAAVENGAVSLD
-2512 QQSAAEGDTVTI
+2512 QKSAAEGDTVTI
-2524 TVKAEEG
+2524 TAKAEEG
-2531 YQLKSITAVGEDGA
+2531 HQLKSIAAVGEDGA

-2551 KGDGTY
+2551 KGNGTY
-2557 QFTMPGTAVEIRAE
+2557 QFTMPGTAVEIRVE
-2571 FVAEKT
+2571 FVEEKT

-2610 EQSCTRAQIVTFLWR
+2610 GQSCTRAQIVTFLWR

-2685 RAVGKQTESQVTF
+2685 RAVGMQTESQVTF
-2698 PDVAAGSYCADAVA
+2698 PDVAADSYCADAVA

-2732 NCTRGQIVTFLYRAY
+2732 NCTRGQIVTFLYRTY